1 MGNVNKLYNNIIKDF
16 SEKEIGNEK
25 QFETAMKSENNVK
38 KLYDALVKKGYKESQ
53 IGNYDTFSSLILPK
67 NPPITGEETKI
78 NQNPQD
84 TISVDQVSL
93 PEKNAQM
100 PRQQLIPQADLVQQA
115 KENIPTPTA
124 DNNYTIVGKPRQTEY
139 PKEQPSWWESF
150 YKGLGAG
157 IGRVGGALIDIANIA
172 SSNRIISPNTFIDP
186 YTGMQ
191 LGRTDVENTIV
202 TPSYE
207 EKLNDKIVITNP
219 DGTKKEVYRDPGM
232 RLAKE
237 VDEWANEMSM
247 EARPYYGEKDFL
259 DLLKSGEIGKA
270 LQLGLAVT
278 TESAIPMLVGSNP
291 IGRIFLGTTT
301 SADHY
306 AMLREE
312 MPDMPEWKRVSSSIG
327 AGVFEQFF
335 ESKGVNPVKWFGKKG
350 YKQGMDEA
358 EEWAARM
365 LMSRWKK
372 LGLFGKNFAKD
383 VATEG
388 LEEVATS
395 ASNDALN
402 SLLDL
407 IDRDSMGNG
416 IEQQYEDAKRA
427 NPNLTIEQFALEKAR
442 SYLNDFIGGSLA
454 GAYMGTTARGLGEGY
469 SRVAGRE
476 ERQANEYIKR
486 AVNEQAAATGTDAY
500 KIAEGVYLGTP
511 EAKAVID
518 RANEM
523 NIEDAV
529 NTEVDAISNNGNI
542 ISVTDGYG
550 NEGVV
555 VKGNIEFV
563 EGMEGQIDR
572 NKSDEM
578 IYIRNQNGKTIP
590 VPAKDLIV
598 LDIYDAEAYKQYH
611 IAREKARYYSQ
622 ETFKVGDNVYLT
634 ANGEIIR
641 DEAGNPLTSQVT
653 SVGEDGSVNVE
664 VEDVQGNVQEMTMQ
678 PEEALESLSP
688 VAYSDGDNIY
698 TQQENKIINNGTGEV
713 VQEFAT
719 KEEADAFIQG
729 KTDVGEWNAFDIM
742 SENKAENEGASADG
756 QNTLQEN
763 QTETQQNVNQA
774 EQQTPSYPLTEDGEP
789 DFSQMTAEQSIQ
801 VLDELGDQET
811 IDAFIANNL
820 SKAKKSYT
828 KAEKMKPKSTSF
840 QAIKAEQQQIM
851 ADREA
856 AKAKLDLWSSI
867 KSAND
872 LRKLQRTSE
881 TLSDAR
887 LAEQRQARIEQ
898 EKAEKTAEFTG
909 KTTFKES
916 PKIEGNSYTRTLPD
930 GTKIRGKYTIV
941 PAESLIPS
949 HDPNNNWE
957 TTEGFPTVD
966 GVNVNDRDYKN
977 DAQARQ
983 VTEQMAANY
992 GGQAIENVPVVS
1004 SDGVVYDGN
1013 GRTIAGQIAAQNGT
1027 DAEYIQQ
1034 LTDNAANY
1042 GFTPEQIAS
1051 VNNPRLVLV
1060 LDEDLPYNTE
1070 TFAKFNAQE
1079 KKTQSTTEKSV
1090 AAGKRMTESVVNLI
1104 SDVLDSYSSIESLFG
1119 SEKATADLLKVLQD
1133 NGIIQPTEIAGLTE
1147 NGLFSAAGREYITSL
1162 VLGSIFSEDAV
1173 RRMGNNLS
1181 LKNGILRAVPA
1192 ILENRKL
1199 GEYSLIDEINEA
1211 ITLLYEA
1218 RANNMALPLYL
1229 RQTNAFEETPKDKF
1243 SEFSQLLASQLDA
1256 GVAKFRELLDLYNNA
1271 AKDNVGGQQAIFG
1284 EATKEDIKQ
1293 SIIELYGKRRQ
1304 NQETGS
1310 SETETVNPLPS
1321 VQGSERTPG
1330 QQSEAGEIRQPATGE
1345 IREIREDRAQEKKE
1359 SAKSATLLDVVRT
1372 LYTKGKEAAS
1382 KLFQRSFFDVAQ
1394 TPKFMKDLGLRGDKF
1409 TIKYGVIARHL
1420 DKDGSHALTEK
1431 DWSQLPNAL
1440 QNPFAISKLDSKED
1454 SYRIYTTVQTDS
1466 GEFVVVGADVKNAG
1480 RDIEVNAISTVFGR
1494 RNNANLPQN
1503 EEVIYRS
1510 DEITPEQSSLL
1521 ERPNFAQYP
1530 TEQELSIGKDSETT
1544 PNLQADNISQAES
1557 EVNANPTEAQKEEGQ
1572 SEVSA
1577 EQLPTQQV
1585 TTSKEKIEDVGEKIG
1600 GAKKDKIKEYADK
1613 IKEIEKDSSDI
1624 LSDIAKLPLS
1634 KIYNFDYDALR
1645 KEGVSNEIITLLET
1659 MKKFIP
1665 SKPRTEYKL
1674 RRWANNVFSL
1684 YSMALRIVSMDGAT
1698 QQEWVN
1704 RILSISDLKRRYDA
1718 YMSVGGFDSGI
1729 NTGGAGLLQLGK
1741 ESGHY
1746 DSDGKWKS
1754 SEGKWYVNNAGK
1766 YSGIYDTKEDAVQA
1780 LKNFSSSESTK
1791 GEKKIEFSV
1800 YTSRKD
1806 GKSFITIKGKP
1817 SIVIQNGFDTARQA
1831 IDYVQNNYNDLVSKY
1846 SKMKEKTEVSF
1857 NSNRERQG
1865 KDWRSG
1871 KDVTAEEFRSTFG
1884 FRGVEFG
1891 NWANQRERQD
1901 ALNRAFDALMDLSEA
1916 IGKSPRSLS
1925 LNGEL
1930 AIAFGARGSGRAAA
1944 HYEPSKTVINL
1955 TKTQG
1960 AGSLAHEWW
1969 HAVDNYF
1976 AKRRGEKHGFNT
1988 EREGYKYDRER
1999 KEFSS
2004 DKERK
2009 EVTDA
2014 FKKLV
2019 SDINAS
2025 DYGKRSSMYAEL
2037 KSNYWKSP
2045 TELGAR
2051 AFASWVERKLSELGI
2066 VNDYLSNNPIPKGF
2080 EEYVDSFYPYP
2091 LESDFD
2097 ILDNSFDNL
2106 FNTIQEKIDEE
2117 TGKVI
2122 LFNIAPVSE
2131 SIMTESQKLAFDAVS
2146 EMLGNAGIPV
2156 EVMSDE
2162 QMQQLAGDGEAVLQA
2177 SMGALDRTARTIRN
2191 WVKRGV
2197 RGKSLTIDLPVSVK
2211 TKIRNVM
2218 GRDFDSHNITSNSLV
2233 HILNNH
2239 GEGGKKLSDG
2249 SIPLREE
2256 DLELIPYIMV
2266 APDRVEKSSTD
2277 MSGRESVRFY
2287 KDLSNGYVV
2296 VVEKEYKNSP
2306 NDMETITMW
2315 AEKSSAATNAQSKT
2329 APDTLV
2335 RNAIRST
2342 DVAKI
2347 RKDAETAMA
2356 DDIKSR
2362 LMTVYHG
2369 SGAKFDSFDHNFM
2382 GTGEGA
2388 QAYGWGSYVTEVK
2401 EIGKTYAESTSG
2413 NIFRSGFG
2421 DFYLREIRNGLA
2433 EGKQFDEVKEKLLAH
2448 HAGMYEKAGGNTD
2461 MYGDFISDYET
2472 LQQLKESDLPKRNLY
2487 TVEIPDNDGKN
2498 YLDWEKEVD
2507 RDMSKRLSEQLFND
2521 ILINDKKGSYQDD
2534 VEKEMLQRDIED
2546 SFESVRTGKDLYKA
2560 ISLYI
2565 GEEAASKFLSRAGF
2579 VGISYPAQYTTGG
2592 RSDNARN
2599 YVIFNEED
2607 LQIKDRISFMKGK
2620 KKASET
2626 VLPEDESSFKGTV
2639 VSDADGTK
2647 VLNNLDNV
2655 AKEYDKFSK
2664 NRPWTFLGDVAK
2676 ALSARQHGSKS
2687 QYATFETVNGQVVT
2701 IRLSDH
2707 NASTR
2712 NFDNAGRENGISI
2725 VISRKPNQ
2733 GITNDGNARLVEFF
2747 YPDKALQKAEGKPL
2761 AEIVRSIKQAL
2772 YSGEYTD
2779 TTGLAEIQEVNADQQ
2794 EVRGGVVYGATVGG
2808 KIYMNGSALNP
2819 ETPIHEYTHIWDNAC
2834 RKNNPELWNRGVEL
2848 MKQTPVWEE
2857 VKNDPNYSDLNTDDE
2872 IASEV
2877 HSRLTGRD
2885 GSRILEDMA
2894 EQVKREG
2901 TTSEISKTNALISKL
2916 KKWLSD
2922 FWYWVKDTMTP
2933 WTKEEASRVSLEDF
2947 INMPLKDLAQG
2958 RRLDETRFR
2967 LPDNFGETATVP
2979 INYEYGEGYYADG
2992 VSGYFVSEEA
3002 LLDAF
3007 RNKYPAYVITMSE
3020 DGESLEFERF
3030 NPTNKTR
3037 GFRRYANVEYN
3048 RMRRTAENLAQ
3059 ELGLDVE
3066 IIEDVESLEG
3076 KKRYAKGWYDVKTK
3090 KIYIVFPNATGSRD
3104 VARTIL
3110 HEGVAHYNLR
3120 EMLGENFDLFLDNIY
3135 SAANKTIKSRI
3146 DGIAEKQG
3154 ISRRIATEEYLA
3166 MVAEDVTPNDYNA
3179 GWFSKV
3185 KASFLK
3191 LLEKLGI
3198 NLQGYLTDNDFK
3210 YIVWRS
3216 YDNLKNKAQ
3225 MTTSEIAKNKQTE
3238 QRLLKQTSTEQFA
3251 AEHSSEY
3258 NNSEESRIIEES
3270 KANGTYMK
3278 APNGRP
3284 TNLTERQWAQV
3295 RTKAFKDWFG
3305 DWENDPENAS
3315 KVVDENGEPRVI
3327 DGLYLNI
3334 RERNPIKRLDSS
3346 INKANNYVNKISEIE
3361 NETGMKWD
3369 DISIFYQEE
3378 KAYNLLESI
3387 VSQKDYIEILINAI
3401 RKGISP
3407 SIVVAYRYGEINERE
3422 RSYNYRDEIFEQGI
3436 SVVGRAE
3443 ELNTNTNKYYELFFG
3458 EQPYNIVVGVYAGNR
3473 GADGE
3478 ILLTPA
3484 TKLGLVEN
3492 IGNIIKS
3499 ATDNTGEFDP
3509 NNPDIRFRMADEAPK
3524 TKMDIAT
3531 ESLLKAGARKEA
3543 ATNVRLHAMKAIGKS
3558 LRDINKAIREQ
3569 AKYSDENVSTLR
3581 EIVDDLMRIGELSSL
3596 DSQDIRYIFS
3606 KANQAVTKSDL
3617 TEIANGIVDRLMDA
3631 TNSRIV
3637 SIMNKKLAEAKTKK
3651 NEKVAKA
3658 SKMSGYQQIT
3668 LSMLRELLKD
3678 LPTNAKDKY
3687 NKIVERYETDE
3698 TLRMELDAELEAYEM
3713 YFSYLETISPIMDN
3727 IKSLNEERDELLQ
3740 AKKGKRGNEA
3750 KSYRETINEIDK
3762 AIVEN
3767 KADLADALTT
3777 FVNEIDRIGKEGR
3790 ENKNDF
3796 SKKKKARKELIRKLA
3811 NFDLSDIPAYTQE
3824 QVNSELK
3831 KMRYWQNS
3839 GFANFLF
3846 SPLNSLNMYLKLFGR
3861 KHAGGKGYLFNYFEP
3876 RQRQAMTNK
3885 YVGMKQATEELNKA
3899 SIQFTGMDF
3908 NKLSEELHKKSDIL
3922 ITYMDGGKNI
3932 ERYLTHGQALYLY
3945 MINKMSD
3952 GAMKLR
3958 KMGISEEDIENIA
3971 SNMDSNVLDFADWI
3985 QNDFLPKKR
3994 AKYNKVHMDMFGVPM
4009 ARIENYF
4016 PIRIA
4021 KGSVDSEK
4029 DINKDTD
4036 TDMSSTITGA
4046 IIKRTANTNP
4056 IDLTTDAL
4064 SALYQNIDEM
4074 EDWAAYAQIRE
4085 DFNTLI
4091 NYRTFRN
4098 RLKNMKSVHGSGDVL
4113 YRNFV
4118 NAVRTAVNKDTSVNS
4133 KTDRFWKNI
4142 SRGTTVASLNFNLN
4156 PAIKQIL
4163 GYPAIFGEADLID
4176 IIKNTIHPY
4185 KSFKWAME
4193 NLPLFEERVSG
4204 GNAGWVQLE
4213 LDKESSWEVWN
4224 KKYVEWATKIGMA
4237 PNRFMDAIVCAA
4249 TAKAAYD
4256 TSLRRYKK
4264 WGFKNPEEK
4273 ALADAE
4279 RAYNETQPS
4288 SQGLYISPMQ
4298 RSNELANIIYSLFRN
4313 ANFAFYRRLVEA
4325 VRNLSRI
4332 SSTNRYNK
4340 ILSST
4345 AHRLV
4350 LEEGFTEE
4358 HAEKVAREMTN
4369 RQIAKDSISL
4379 VIFGYVLNTL
4389 WSLGSNWA
4397 YLLAGDDDDEKK
4409 KMIKDALIVGL
4420 LSPITGIPLFGSFAE
4435 DWMWSI
4441 LRGSYYDS
4449 TLLSTPLTDEIERTV
4464 SNSYKLA
4471 KSISKDDDRR
4481 TLFIAAEFAKSLVNL
4496 CVKTGIGINPD
4507 LLTNMVYGVINAAN
4521 SDFDSV
4527 SDFRDLLFTIINA
4540 PAESREKLI
4549 IDELG
4554 ITEEGLNERLS
4565 QGEIEEIFNKFVD
4578 RRIERQK
4585 GIIAPFAKEDYQTRK
4600 TAGKEFKKQV
4610 RERVELKQEDN
4621 GKD

>member
-1 MGNVNKLYNNIIKDF
+1 MDNKNLQKVYE
-16 SEKEIGNEK
+16 S
-25 QFETAMKSENNVK
+25 AK
-38 KLYDALVKKGYKESQ
+38 KHYSMPD
-53 IGNYDTFSSLILPK
+53 YDTFTKDMQDDGKRRSFYSSMQKEYSMPDYDTFVK
-67 NPPITGEETKI
+67 DMGFSVNPPITGEETKI

-1746 DSDGKWKS
+1746 NSDGKWKS

-2565 GEEAASKFLSRAGF
+2565 GEEAASEFLSRAGF

-2607 LQIKDRISFMKGK
+2607 LQIKDKISFMKGK

-3315 KVVDENGEPRVI
+3315 KVVDENGEPRVMYHGTREQFNVF
-3327 DGLYLNI
+3327 DKNLYGRNYGGWSAINKGIHLTSKENSALLWAIKSTANGEISIMPLFVNI
-3334 RERNPIKRLDSS
+3334 RNPLSETIANGYENGTLEQLGYDGYFSS
-3346 INKANNYVNKISEIE
+3346 EFNYPNFDAIAIE
-3361 NETGMKWD
+3361 P
-3369 DISIFYQEE
+3369 
-3378 KAYNLLESI
+3378 
-3387 VSQKDYIEILINAI
+3387 SQ
-3401 RKGISP
+3401 
-3407 SIVVAYRYGEINERE
+3407 V
-3422 RSYNYRDEIFEQGI
+3422 
-3436 SVVGRAE
+3436 
-3443 ELNTNTNKYYELFFG
+3443 
-3458 EQPYNIVVGVYAGNR
+3458 
-3473 GADGE
+3473 
-3478 ILLTPA
+3478 
-3484 TKLGLVEN
+3484 
-3492 IGNIIKS
+3492 KS
-3499 ATDNTGEFDP
+3499 ATDNKGDFDQ
-3509 NNPDIRFRMADEAPK
+3509 NNPDIRFRIGEEAPK
-3524 TKMDIAT
+3524 TRADIVT
-3531 ESLLKAGARKEA
+3531 ESLIKAGARKDA
-3543 ATNVRLHAMKAIGKS
+3543 ATSVRLHAMKAIGKS

-3596 DSQDIRYIFS
+3596 DSQDIIYIFS
-3606 KANQAVTKSDL
+3606 KANQSVTKSDL

-3631 TNSRIV
+3631 TNRRIV
-3637 SIMNKKLAEAKTKK
+3637 SIMNNKLAEAKIKK
-3651 NEKVAKA
+3651 NYKIAKA
-3658 SKMSGYQQIT
+3658 YKMSGYQQIT
-3668 LSMLRELLKD
+3668 LSKLDELMNG
-3678 LPTNAKDKY
+3678 LPTKDDAKKQY
-3687 NKIVERYETDE
+3687 GKVQERYEDSIDE
-3698 TLRMELDAELEAYEM
+3698 DYRMELDAELEAYEM

-3796 SKKKKARKELIRKLA
+3796 SKKKKARKKLIRKLA

-3885 YVGMKQATEELNKA
+3885 YVGMKQATEELDKA
-3899 SIQFTGMDF
+3899 SIQFTGIDF
-3908 NKLSEELHKKSDIL
+3908 NKLSERLHKKSDIL

-3971 SNMDSNVLDFADWI
+3971 SNMDSNLLDFADWI

-4021 KGSVDSEK
+4021 KGEVEK
-4029 DINKDTD
+4029 KQDKDKKKED
-4036 TDMSSTITGA
+4036 LSSTITGS
-4046 IIKRTANTNP
+4046 IIKRTPNTKQ
-4056 IDLTTDAL
+4056 IDLTSDAL
-4064 SALYQNIDEM
+4064 SVLYQNIDEM
-4074 EDWAAYAQIRE
+4074 EDWAAYAQLRE

-4091 NYRTFRN
+4091 EYNTFKK
-4098 RLKNMKSVHGSGDVL
+4098 RLNNMKSVHGAGDKL
-4113 YRNFV
+4113 YDNFV
-4118 NAVRTAVNKDTSVNS
+4118 SAIKTAVNKDTSVNAREN
-4133 KTDRFWKNI
+4133 KFFKNV

-4156 PAIKQIL
+4156 PAIKQLL
-4163 GYPAIFGEADLID
+4163 GYPAIFGEADLKD

-4185 KSFKWAME
+4185 RAFKWAME

-4204 GNAGWVQLE
+4204 GNAGWTQLE

-4298 RSNELANIIYSLFRN
+4298 RSNNVADIIFSLFRN

-4325 VRNLSRI
+4325 VRNLSRV
-4332 SSTNRYNK
+4332 SSKDRYNK

-4345 AHRLV
+4345 AHRLE
-4350 LEEGFTEE
+4350 LEEEMTKEQS
-4358 HAEKVAREMTN
+4358 EKVAREMTN
-4369 RQIAKDSISL
+4369 KQIAKDSISL
-4379 VIFGYVLNTL
+4379 VLFGYVMNTL

-4481 TLFIAAEFAKSLVNL
+4481 TLFIAVEFAKSLVNL

-4507 LLTNMVYGVINAAN
+4507 LLTNMVYGVINAAQ

-4527 SDFRDLLFTIINA
+4527 SDFRDLILTIINA

-4554 ITEEGLNERLS
+4554 ITEEGLNESLS
-4565 QGEIEEIFNKFVD
+4565 QGEITEIYDKFVD

-4585 GIIAPFAKEDYQTRK
+4585 GILAPFAKEDYQTIK
-4600 TAGKEFKKQV
+4600 TAGKQFKKQV

>member
-402 SLLDL
+402 SVLDL

-469 SRVAGRE
+469 SRIAGQE
-476 ERQANEYIKR
+476 QRQQNEYVKR
-486 AVNEQAAATGTDAY
+486 AINEQAQSTGQDAY
-500 KIAEGVYLGTP
+500 EIAKGVYFGTP
-511 EAKAVID
+511 ESKAVID

-523 NIEDAV
+523 NIEDAI
-529 NTEVDAISNNGNI
+529 TAEVDAISNNGNI
-542 ISVTDGYG
+542 ISVSDGYG

-555 VKGNIEFV
+555 VKGNV
-563 EGMEGQIDR
+563 ALTYTDYGKALIDR
-572 NKSDEM
+572 DNSDEQV
-578 IYIRNQNGKTIP
+578 YIRNNEGKIIP
-590 VPAKDLIV
+590 MAIKDAILQSQ
-598 LDIYDAEAYKQYH
+598 YDAEEYKQFQ

-622 ETFKVGDNVYLT
+622 ETFNVGDNVYLT
-634 ANGEIIR
+634 SNGEIIR

-688 VAYSDGDNIY
+688 AAYSDGENIY
-698 TQQENKIINNGTGEV
+698 IPKGNRIINNETGEI
-713 VQEFAT
+713 VQEFET

-742 SENKAENEGASADG
+742 SENQSENDGAPASE
-756 QNTLQEN
+756 QNVLQEN
-763 QTETQQNVNQA
+763 QTEEQQNVIQA
-774 EQQTPSYPLTEDGEP
+774 EQQIPSYPLTEDGEP
-789 DFSQMTAEQSIQ
+789 DFSQMTSEQSIQ

-820 SKAKKSYT
+820 SDAQKSYT

-1090 AAGKRMTESVVNLI
+1090 AAGKRMTESVVNQI

-1256 GVAKFRELLDLYNNA
+1256 GVAKFRELLDIYNNS
-1271 AKDNVGGQQAIFG
+1271 AKDHIGGQQAIFG
-1284 EATKEDIKQ
+1284 EITKEDVKQ
-1293 SIIELYGKRRQ
+1293 SIIELYGKRGQ

-1310 SETETVNPLPS
+1310 SETETVNPLQI
-1321 VQGSERTPG
+1321 VQGSEQTE
-1330 QQSEAGEIRQPATGE
+1330 QQSEAAEI
-1345 IREIREDRAQEKKE
+1345 
-1359 SAKSATLLDVVRT
+1359 
-1372 LYTKGKEAAS
+1372 
-1382 KLFQRSFFDVAQ
+1382 
-1394 TPKFMKDLGLRGDKF
+1394 
-1409 TIKYGVIARHL
+1409 
-1420 DKDGSHALTEK
+1420 
-1431 DWSQLPNAL
+1431 
-1440 QNPFAISKLDSKED
+1440 KED
-1454 SYRIYTTVQTDS
+1454 VSVDIPIVQY
-1466 GEFVVVGADVKNAG
+1466 VMQQ
-1480 RDIEVNAISTVFGR
+1480 
-1494 RNNANLPQN
+1494 QN
-1503 EEVIYRS
+1503 KLS
-1510 DEITPEQSSLL
+1510 EQVA
-1521 ERPNFAQYP
+1521 E
-1530 TEQELSIGKDSETT
+1530 
-1544 PNLQADNISQAES
+1544 NISQAES
-1557 EVNANPTEAQKEEGQ
+1557 EVNTNPTEAQKKAGNYKKGHVKIDGYDITIEQPKGSTRSGVDENGNKWETKMNNTYGYIRGTQ
-1572 SEVSA
+1572 SVDGDH
-1577 EQLPTQQV
+1577 
-1585 TTSKEKIEDVGEKIG
+1585 IDVF
-1600 GAKKDKIKEYADK
+1600 
-1613 IKEIEKDSSDI
+1613 
-1624 LSDIAKLPLS
+1624 LSDNPTEGNVYVVDQI
-1634 KIYNFDYDALR
+1634 NQETGEFDEHKVMY
-1645 KEGVSNEIITLLET
+1645 G
-1659 MKKFIP
+1659 
-1665 SKPRTEYKL
+1665 
-1674 RRWANNVFSL
+1674 
-1684 YSMALRIVSMDGAT
+1684 
-1698 QQEWVN
+1698 
-1704 RILSISDLKRRYDA
+1704 
-1718 YMSVGGFDSGI
+1718 
-1729 NTGGAGLLQLGK
+1729 
-1741 ESGHY
+1741 
-1746 DSDGKWKS
+1746 
-1754 SEGKWYVNNAGK
+1754 
-1766 YSGIYDTKEDAVQA
+1766 
-1780 LKNFSSSESTK
+1780 
-1791 GEKKIEFSV
+1791 
-1800 YTSRKD
+1800 
-1806 GKSFITIKGKP
+1806 
-1817 SIVIQNGFDTARQA
+1817 
-1831 IDYVQNNYNDLVSKY
+1831 
-1846 SKMKEKTEVSF
+1846 F
-1857 NSNRERQG
+1857 NSMEEARE
-1865 KDWRSG
+1865 
-1871 KDVTAEEFRSTFG
+1871 A
-1884 FRGVEFG
+1884 
-1891 NWANQRERQD
+1891 
-1901 ALNRAFDALMDLSEA
+1901 
-1916 IGKSPRSLS
+1916 
-1925 LNGEL
+1925 
-1930 AIAFGARGSGRAAA
+1930 
-1944 HYEPSKTVINL
+1944 
-1955 TKTQG
+1955 
-1960 AGSLAHEWW
+1960 
-1969 HAVDNYF
+1969 
-1976 AKRRGEKHGFNT
+1976 
-1988 EREGYKYDRER
+1988 
-1999 KEFSS
+1999 
-2004 DKERK
+2004 
-2009 EVTDA
+2009 
-2014 FKKLV
+2014 
-2019 SDINAS
+2019 
-2025 DYGKRSSMYAEL
+2025 
-2037 KSNYWKSP
+2037 
-2045 TELGAR
+2045 
-2051 AFASWVERKLSELGI
+2051 
-2066 VNDYLSNNPIPKGF
+2066 YLSNYSEGWKIGTITEVRKDEFKKWIDSSKRKTKPF
-2080 EEYVDSFYPYP
+2080 SEYSSVNKTAGQNEADVQKSISTSI
-2091 LESDFD
+2091 ES
-2097 ILDNSFDNL
+2097 
-2106 FNTIQEKIDEE
+2106 T
-2117 TGKVI
+2117 
-2122 LFNIAPVSE
+2122 
-2131 SIMTESQKLAFDAVS
+2131 MTDSQKLAFDAIS
-2146 EMLGNAGIPV
+2146 EMLDKAGIPV
-2156 EVMSDE
+2156 ETLTDE
-2162 QMQQLAGDGEAVLQA
+2162 QMNQLANEA
-2177 SMGALDRTARTIRN
+2177 S
-2191 WVKRGV
+2191 
-2197 RGKSLTIDLPVSVK
+2197 
-2211 TKIRNVM
+2211 
-2218 GRDFDSHNITSNSLV
+2218 
-2233 HILNNH
+2233 
-2239 GEGGKKLSDG
+2239 
-2249 SIPLREE
+2249 
-2256 DLELIPYIMV
+2256 
-2266 APDRVEKSSTD
+2266 
-2277 MSGRESVRFY
+2277 
-2287 KDLSNGYVV
+2287 
-2296 VVEKEYKNSP
+2296 
-2306 NDMETITMW
+2306 
-2315 AEKSSAATNAQSKT
+2315 
-2329 APDTLV
+2329 
-2335 RNAIRST
+2335 
-2342 DVAKI
+2342 
-2347 RKDAETAMA
+2347 
-2356 DDIKSR
+2356 

-2369 SGAKFDSFDHNFM
+2369 SGAEFDAFDHSHM
-2382 GTGEGA
+2382 GEGEGA
-2388 QAYGWGSYVTEVK
+2388 QAYGWGSYVTEVE
-2401 EIGKTYAESTSG
+2401 EIGRTYAESTSG

-2565 GEEAASKFLSRAGF
+2565 GEEAASEFLSRAGF

-2607 LQIKDRISFMKGK
+2607 LQIKDKISFMKGK

-3315 KVVDENGEPRVI
+3315 KVVDENGEPRVMYHGTREQFNVF
-3327 DGLYLNI
+3327 DKNLYGRNYGGWSAINKGIHLTSKENSALLWAIKSTANGEISIMPLFVNI
-3334 RERNPIKRLDSS
+3334 RNPLSETIANGYENGTLEQLGYDGYFSS
-3346 INKANNYVNKISEIE
+3346 EFNYPNFDAIAIE
-3361 NETGMKWD
+3361 P
-3369 DISIFYQEE
+3369 
-3378 KAYNLLESI
+3378 
-3387 VSQKDYIEILINAI
+3387 SQ
-3401 RKGISP
+3401 
-3407 SIVVAYRYGEINERE
+3407 V
-3422 RSYNYRDEIFEQGI
+3422 
-3436 SVVGRAE
+3436 
-3443 ELNTNTNKYYELFFG
+3443 
-3458 EQPYNIVVGVYAGNR
+3458 
-3473 GADGE
+3473 
-3478 ILLTPA
+3478 
-3484 TKLGLVEN
+3484 
-3492 IGNIIKS
+3492 KS
-3499 ATDNTGEFDP
+3499 ATDNKGDFDQ
-3509 NNPDIRFRMADEAPK
+3509 NNPDIRFRIGEEAPK
-3524 TKMDIAT
+3524 TRADIVT
-3531 ESLLKAGARKEA
+3531 ESLIKAGARKDA
-3543 ATNVRLHAMKAIGKS
+3543 ATSVRLHAMKAIGKS

-3569 AKYSDENVSTLR
+3569 AKYSDENVGTLR
-3581 EIVDDLMRIGELSSL
+3581 GIVNDLMRIGELSSL

-3631 TNSRIV
+3631 TNSRIL

-3668 LSMLRELLKD
+3668 LSKLDELMKG
-3678 LPTNAKDKY
+3678 LPTMDDAKKQY
-3687 NKIVERYETDE
+3687 GKVKERYEDSIDE
-3698 TLRMELDAELEAYEM
+3698 NLRMELDAELEAYEM

-3885 YVGMKQATEELNKA
+3885 YVGMKQATEELDKA

-3908 NKLSEELHKKSDIL
+3908 NKLSERLHKKSDIL

-3958 KMGISEEDIENIA
+3958 KTGISEEDIENIA

-4021 KGSVDSEK
+4021 KGSVYSK
-4029 DINKDTD
+4029 KNINKDTD
-4036 TDMSSTITGA
+4036 TDMPSTITGA

-4074 EDWAAYAQIRE
+4074 EDWAAYAQLRE

-4091 NYRTFRN
+4091 EYNTFKK
-4098 RLKNMKSVHGSGDVL
+4098 RLNNMKSVHGSGDVL

-4256 TSLRRYKK
+4256 TSLRRHKK

-4325 VRNLSRI
+4325 VRNLSRV
-4332 SSTNRYNK
+4332 SSKDRYNK

-4345 AHRLV
+4345 AHRLMQ
-4350 LEEGFTEE
+4350 EEGFTEE
-4358 HAEKVAREMTN
+4358 HAKKVAREMTN

-4481 TLFIAAEFAKSLVNL
+4481 TLFIAVEFAKSLVNL

-4527 SDFRDLLFTIINA
+4527 SDFRDLLFTIINV

>member
-1 MGNVNKLYNNIIKDF
+1 MGNVNKLYKNIIKDF

-25 QFETAMKSENNVK
+25 QFETAMKSEKNVR
-38 KLYDALVKKGYKESQ
+38 KLYDALVSKGYNESQ

-93 PEKNAQM
+93 PEKNTQM
-100 PRQQLIPQADLVQQA
+100 QPLIPQADLVQQA

-124 DNNYTIVGKPRQTEY
+124 DNNYMIVGKPRQTEY
-139 PKEQPSWWESF
+139 PKEQPSWWETT

-157 IGRVGGALIDIANIA
+157 IGRLGNSFLDAINLL
-172 SSNRIISPNTFIDP
+172 SSGYAYNTP
-186 YTGMQ
+186 EG
-191 LGRTDVENTIV
+191 NAAV
-202 TPSYE
+202 TPE
-207 EKLNDKIVITNP
+207 FRERLNDKVIVTDEKGN
-219 DGTKKEVYRDPGM
+219 KKEVYRDPM
-232 RLAKE
+232 IQLAKSTE
-237 VDEWANEMSM
+237 AWANKMSS
-247 EARPYYGEKDFL
+247 ESKPYLGEKDFI

-270 LQLGLAVT
+270 MQLGYGVAL
-278 TESAIPMLVGSNP
+278 ESAPQMLLGSNP
-291 IGRIFLGTTT
+291 FGRIFLGTTT
-301 SADHY
+301 AADQY
-306 AMLREE
+306 EMLTEE
-312 MPDMPEWKRVSSSIG
+312 MPDIPEWKKVSSSIG
-327 AGVFEQFF
+327 AGLFEQFF
-335 ESKGVNPVKWFGKKG
+335 ESKGVNPVKWFKTKG
-350 YKQGMDEA
+350 YRQGMDEIQK
-358 EEWAARM
+358 WATDLLAGRM
-365 LMSRWKK
+365 KRIGMAA
-372 LGLFGKNFAKD
+372 KNFGKD

-395 ASNDALN
+395 LSNDALN

-407 IDRDSMGNG
+407 DGTQGQGWQSQFN
-416 IEQQYEDAKRA
+416 DAKIY
-427 NPNLTIEQFALEKAR
+427 NPNYTLSEFAADKAK
-442 SYLNDFIGGSLA
+442 SYLNDFIGGAMA
-454 GAYMGTTARGLGEGY
+454 GAYMGATARGLGEGY
-469 SRVAGRE
+469 SRIAGQE
-476 ERQANEYIKR
+476 QRQQNEYVKR
-486 AVNEQAAATGTDAY
+486 AINEQAQSTGQDAY
-500 KIAEGVYLGTP
+500 EIAKGVYFGTP
-511 EAKAVID
+511 ESKAVID

-523 NIEDAV
+523 NIEDAI
-529 NTEVDAISNNGNI
+529 TAEVDAISNNGNI
-542 ISVTDGYG
+542 ISVSDGYG

-555 VKGNIEFV
+555 VKGNV
-563 EGMEGQIDR
+563 ALTYTDYGKALIDR
-572 NKSDEM
+572 DNSDEQV
-578 IYIRNQNGKTIP
+578 YIRNNEGKIIP
-590 VPAKDLIV
+590 MAIKDAILQSQ
-598 LDIYDAEAYKQYH
+598 YDAEEYKQFQ

-622 ETFKVGDNVYLT
+622 ETFNVGDNVYLT
-634 ANGEIIR
+634 SNGEIIR

-688 VAYSDGDNIY
+688 VAYSDGENIY
-698 TQQENKIINNGTGEV
+698 VPKGNRIINNETGEI
-713 VQEFAT
+713 VQEFET

-742 SENKAENEGASADG
+742 SENKAENEGAPASE
-756 QNTLQEN
+756 QNVLQEN
-763 QTETQQNVNQA
+763 QTEEQQNVIQE
-774 EQQTPSYPLTEDGEP
+774 EQPAPSYPLTEEGEP
-789 DFSQMTAEQSIQ
+789 DFSQMTADQSIQ

-811 IDAFIANNL
+811 IDSFIANNL
-820 SKAKKSYT
+820 SDAQKSYT

-840 QAIKAEQQQIM
+840 QAIKEEQQKII

-881 TLSDAR
+881 TLSDAN
-887 LAEQRQARIEQ
+887 LAEQRQAKLEKEQ
-898 EKAEKTAEFTG
+898 AEKTAEFTG
-909 KTTFKES
+909 KPTFKES
-916 PKIEGNSYTRTLPD
+916 TKIEGNAYTRTLPD
-930 GTKIRGKYTIV
+930 GTKVKGKYYIV

-957 TTEGFPTVD
+957 TTEGFPTVE

-1034 LTDNAANY
+1034 LNENAANY
-1042 GFTPEQIAS
+1042 GFTPEQIES
-1051 VNNPRLVLV
+1051 VNNPRIVLV
-1060 LDEDLPYNTE
+1060 LDEDLPYNTD

-1079 KKTQSTTEKSV
+1079 KKTQSSTEKSV
-1090 AAGKRMTESVVNLI
+1090 AAGKRMTESVVNQI

-1199 GEYSLIDEINEA
+1199 GEYSLIDGINEA

-1229 RQTNAFEETPKDKF
+1229 RQTNAFDETPMDKF

-1256 GVAKFRELLDLYNNA
+1256 GVAKFRELLDLYNNS
-1271 AKDNVGGQQAIFG
+1271 AKDHIGGQQAIFG
-1284 EATKEDIKQ
+1284 EITKEDVKQ
-1293 SIIELYGKRRQ
+1293 SIIELYGKRGQ

-1310 SETETVNPLPS
+1310 SETETVNPLQI
-1321 VQGSERTPG
+1321 VQGSEQTE
-1330 QQSEAGEIRQPATGE
+1330 QQSEAAEI
-1345 IREIREDRAQEKKE
+1345 
-1359 SAKSATLLDVVRT
+1359 
-1372 LYTKGKEAAS
+1372 
-1382 KLFQRSFFDVAQ
+1382 
-1394 TPKFMKDLGLRGDKF
+1394 
-1409 TIKYGVIARHL
+1409 
-1420 DKDGSHALTEK
+1420 
-1431 DWSQLPNAL
+1431 
-1440 QNPFAISKLDSKED
+1440 KED
-1454 SYRIYTTVQTDS
+1454 VSVDIPIVQY
-1466 GEFVVVGADVKNAG
+1466 VMQQ
-1480 RDIEVNAISTVFGR
+1480 
-1494 RNNANLPQN
+1494 QN
-1503 EEVIYRS
+1503 KLS
-1510 DEITPEQSSLL
+1510 EQVA
-1521 ERPNFAQYP
+1521 E
-1530 TEQELSIGKDSETT
+1530 
-1544 PNLQADNISQAES
+1544 NISQAES
-1557 EVNANPTEAQKEEGQ
+1557 EVNTNPTEAQKEAGNYKKGHVKIDGYDITIEQPKGSTRSGVDENGNKWETKMNNTYGYIRGTQSVDSDHIDVFLSDNPTEGNVYVVDQ
-1572 SEVSA
+1572 INQETGEFDEHKVMYGFNSMEEAREAYLSNYSEGWKIGTITEVRKDEFKKWIDSSKRKTKPFSEYSSVNKTAGQNEVSVKPRKKLDLYKFVLKGDETRPVLSGVHYKDGMA
-1577 EQLPTQQV
+1577 NATDGHILVRVKTEYPKEMEGKTIKKNGEEVLDKYPNVESVLPKEMGNTFPVNIDELKEQINKILDTIK
-1585 TTSKEKIEDVGEKIG
+1585 KEWNDNGKKIPLYKYLDLSHVNVNIG
-1600 GAKKDKIKEYADK
+1600 GLKIDMK
-1613 IKEIEKDSSDI
+1613 
-1624 LSDIAKLPLS
+1624 
-1634 KIYNFDYDALR
+1634 YNDFDRMVEAL
-1645 KEGVSNEIITLLET
+1645 EMT
-1659 MKKFIP
+1659 
-1665 SKPRTEYKL
+1665 
-1674 RRWANNVFSL
+1674 
-1684 YSMALRIVSMDGAT
+1684 
-1698 QQEWVN
+1698 
-1704 RILSISDLKRRYDA
+1704 
-1718 YMSVGGFDSGI
+1718 GI
-1729 NTGGAGLLQLGK
+1729 N
-1741 ESGHY
+1741 
-1746 DSDGKWKS
+1746 
-1754 SEGKWYVNNAGK
+1754 
-1766 YSGIYDTKEDAVQA
+1766 
-1780 LKNFSSSESTK
+1780 
-1791 GEKKIEFSV
+1791 
-1800 YTSRKD
+1800 
-1806 GKSFITIKGKP
+1806 
-1817 SIVIQNGFDTARQA
+1817 
-1831 IDYVQNNYNDLVSKY
+1831 
-1846 SKMKEKTEVSF
+1846 
-1857 NSNRERQG
+1857 
-1865 KDWRSG
+1865 
-1871 KDVTAEEFRSTFG
+1871 
-1884 FRGVEFG
+1884 
-1891 NWANQRERQD
+1891 
-1901 ALNRAFDALMDLSEA
+1901 
-1916 IGKSPRSLS
+1916 SLS
-1925 LNGEL
+1925 LDWREYGSRLVGKSDDALILAVLQGEENEN
-1930 AIAFGARGSGRAAA
+1930 AYG
-1944 HYEPSKTVINL
+1944 EVKL
-1955 TKTQG
+1955 TD
-1960 AGSLAHEWW
+1960 E
-1969 HAVDNYF
+1969 AV
-1976 AKRRGEKHGFNT
+1976 
-1988 EREGYKYDRER
+1988 
-1999 KEFSS
+1999 
-2004 DKERK
+2004 
-2009 EVTDA
+2009 VQ
-2014 FKKLV
+2014 KKI
-2019 SDINAS
+2019 S
-2025 DYGKRSSMYAEL
+2025 
-2037 KSNYWKSP
+2037 
-2045 TELGAR
+2045 
-2051 AFASWVERKLSELGI
+2051 
-2066 VNDYLSNNPIPKGF
+2066 
-2080 EEYVDSFYPYP
+2080 
-2091 LESDFD
+2091 
-2097 ILDNSFDNL
+2097 
-2106 FNTIQEKIDEE
+2106 
-2117 TGKVI
+2117 
-2122 LFNIAPVSE
+2122 PVSE
-2131 SIMTESQKLAFDAVS
+2131 STMTDSQKLAFDAIS
-2146 EMLGNAGIPV
+2146 EMLDKAGIPV
-2156 EVMSDE
+2156 ETLTDE
-2162 QMQQLAGDGEAVLQA
+2162 QMNQLA
-2177 SMGALDRTARTIRN
+2177 N
-2191 WVKRGV
+2191 
-2197 RGKSLTIDLPVSVK
+2197 
-2211 TKIRNVM
+2211 
-2218 GRDFDSHNITSNSLV
+2218 
-2233 HILNNH
+2233 
-2239 GEGGKKLSDG
+2239 G
-2249 SIPLREE
+2249 S
-2256 DLELIPYIMV
+2256 
-2266 APDRVEKSSTD
+2266 T
-2277 MSGRESVRFY
+2277 
-2287 KDLSNGYVV
+2287 
-2296 VVEKEYKNSP
+2296 
-2306 NDMETITMW
+2306 
-2315 AEKSSAATNAQSKT
+2315 
-2329 APDTLV
+2329 
-2335 RNAIRST
+2335 
-2342 DVAKI
+2342 
-2347 RKDAETAMA
+2347 
-2356 DDIKSR
+2356 

-2369 SGAKFDSFDHNFM
+2369 SGAKFDSFDHSFM

-2388 QAYGWGSYVTEVK
+2388 QAYGWGSYVTEV
-2401 EIGKTYAESTSG
+2401 EGIGRTYAESTSG

-2433 EGKQFDEVKEKLLAH
+2433 EGKQFDEVKEKLLASH
-2448 HAGMYEKAGGNTD
+2448 SEMYKKAGGNTD

-2472 LQQLKESDLPKRNLY
+2472 LQQLNESDLPQRNLY
-2487 TVEIPDNDGKN
+2487 TVEIPDNTGSN

-2521 ILINDKKGSYQDD
+2521 ISGNDTEGSYEEE

-2607 LQIKDRISFMKGK
+2607 LKIKDRISFMRK
-2620 KKASET
+2620 KKKSAPDT
-2626 VLPEDESSFKGTV
+2626 RLPEDESSFKGTV
-2639 VSDADGTK
+2639 VSSTDGTNI
-2647 VLNNLDNV
+2647 LNNLDNLAKDQEKSIDNRTRSFLGNV
-2655 AKEYDKFSK
+2655 AK
-2664 NRPWTFLGDVAK
+2664 TLG
-2676 ALSARQHGSKS
+2676 ARHYGSNS
-2687 QYATFETVNGQVVT
+2687 QYATFETVNGQIVT
-2701 IRLSDH
+2701 IRLADH

-2712 NFDNAGRENGISI
+2712 NFDNSGRENGISI

-2733 GITNDGNARLVEFF
+2733 GIINDGNAHLVEFF
-2747 YPDKALQKAEGKPL
+2747 YPDKALQKADGKPL
-2761 AEIVRSIKQAL
+2761 AEIVRSIKQTL

-2779 TTGLAEIQEVNADQQ
+2779 TTGLAQRQEVNIVQADD
-2794 EVRGGVVYGATVGG
+2794 VRGGIVYGATVGG
-2808 KIYMNGSALNP
+2808 KIYLNGSALNP
-2819 ETPIHEYTHIWDNAC
+2819 ESPLHEYTHIWDNAC

-2857 VKNDPNYSDLNTDDE
+2857 VKNDPNYSDLKTDDE

-2877 HSRLTGRD
+2877 HSRLTGKD

-2901 TTSEISKTNALISKL
+2901 TTSEISQTNALISKL
-2916 KKWLSD
+2916 KNWLSD

-2933 WTKEEASRVSLEDF
+2933 WTKEEASRVSIEDF

-2958 RRLDETRFR
+2958 RRLSDNTEDVNVQFQIKKPVEESKNLIALHNLSEESLQKAFELGGFPMPSIAVTSKDIGHTDFGDISLVFNKETINPTDRRNRLYAGDAWTPTFPEVRLKINEGVAGEIRNKIKNLLKDKEYTKDFNLYLDETNMTDVINRSGSFRDAYKGNDAMKIAFLSDKGISFKPVLVDKQYSTKVDNKTLKQIVSAIGKPANELIILGYEDKMALEPIIRKVVDSYRKNKNEEELKNVEESKRDRLRELLNKNLGKELSFSDVDSLLYSAFKYEKEGDVKVPEGLKTREIINRKFTKKLQQEYESWLDEISEGIIEKRGIRNERDTFTPSGNRRSWEALHDEITLDNVVKNMRSQDEIGGKGFFGSSIFGAAQKEISSIEDLRELARKRLAEMTDEEYEAERDKIVSRLSDIDIPGRSDYFGSSIDMQQNIIEAVKQNHTPNGIYKELKKIYPKVTKDIAEDIADIVKDIQSMSKKYFEAKPYRAVGFDEVKLAVVPKGTSKEVIDRLQVLGIPVKTYKKGDEDARKRTLNTAVKKEELLFR
-2967 LPDNFGETATVP
+2967 LPENT
-2979 INYEYGEGYYADG
+2979 
-2992 VSGYFVSEEA
+2992 
-3002 LLDAF
+3002 
-3007 RNKYPAYVITMSE
+3007 E
-3020 DGESLEFERF
+3020 DESSYSNTQQR
-3030 NPTNKTR
+3030 T
-3037 GFRRYANVEYN
+3037 
-3048 RMRRTAENLAQ
+3048 RRTAESLAQ

-3066 IIEDVESLEG
+3066 IIEDAESLEG
-3076 KKRYAKGWYDVKTK
+3076 KKRFAKGWYDVKTK
-3090 KIYIVFPNATGSRD
+3090 KIYVVLPNATGSRD

-3120 EMLGENFDLFLDNIY
+3120 EMLGDDFDLFLDNIY
-3135 SAANKTIKSRI
+3135 SAANKTIRDRI
-3146 DGIAEKQG
+3146 DRMSKEQG
-3154 ISRRIATEEYLA
+3154 LSRRVATEEYLA
-3166 MVAEDVTPNDYNA
+3166 MVAENVTPNDSNKS
-3179 GWFSKV
+3179 WFSKA
-3185 KASFLK
+3185 KARFIQILS
-3191 LLEKLGI
+3191 KLGI

-3210 YIVWRS
+3210 YIVWKS
-3216 YDNLKNKAQ
+3216 YDNLKRKAQ
-3225 MTTSEIAKNKQTE
+3225 MTISEIAKNKQTE
-3238 QRLLKQTSTEQFA
+3238 QRLLKQTSAEQFA
-3251 AEHSSEY
+3251 AESSAVY
-3258 NNSEESRIIEES
+3258 RVSEENRIIEEA

-3278 APNGRP
+3278 APNGNP

-3334 RERNPIKRLDSS
+3334 IERNPIKRLDSS

-3369 DISIFYQEE
+3369 DRSIFYQEE

-3499 ATDNTGEFDP
+3499 ATDNTGDFDQ

-3543 ATNVRLHAMKAIGKS
+3543 ATSVRLHAMKAIGKS

-3581 EIVDDLMRIGELSSL
+3581 KIVYDLMRIGELSSL

-3631 TNSRIV
+3631 TNRRII

-3668 LSMLRELLKD
+3668 LSKLDELMKGLSTMD
-3678 LPTNAKDKY
+3678 DAKKQY
-3687 NKIVERYETDE
+3687 GKVQERYEDSIDE
-3698 TLRMELDAELEAYEM
+3698 DYRMELDAELEAYEM

-3777 FVNEIDRIGKEGR
+3777 FVNEIYRIGKEGR

-3796 SKKKKARKELIRKLA
+3796 SRKKKARKELIRKLA

-3846 SPLNSLNMYLKLFGR
+3846 RPLNSLNMYLKLFGR

-3885 YVGMKQATEELNKA
+3885 YIGMKQATEELDKA

-3908 NKLSEELHKKSDIL
+3908 NKLSERLHKKSDIL

-3971 SNMDSNVLDFADWI
+3971 SNMDSNLLDFADWI

-4021 KGSVDSEK
+4021 KGEVEEK
-4029 DINKDTD
+4029 QDKDKKKED
-4036 TDMSSTITGA
+4036 LSSTITGS
-4046 IIKRTANTNP
+4046 IIKRTPNTKQ
-4056 IDLTTDAL
+4056 IDLTSDAL
-4064 SALYQNIDEM
+4064 SVLYQNIDEM
-4074 EDWAAYAQIRE
+4074 EDWAAYAQLRE

-4091 NYRTFRN
+4091 EYNTFKK
-4098 RLKNMKSVHGSGDVL
+4098 RLNNMKSVHGSGDKL
-4113 YRNFV
+4113 YDNFV
-4118 NAVRTAVNKDTSVNS
+4118 SAIKTAVNKDTSVNAREN
-4133 KTDRFWKNI
+4133 KFFKNV

-4156 PAIKQIL
+4156 PAIKQLL
-4163 GYPAIFGEADLID
+4163 GYPAIFGEADLKD
-4176 IIKNTIHPY
+4176 VIKNTINPY
-4185 KSFKWAME
+4185 GAFKWAME

-4204 GNAGWVQLE
+4204 GNAGWTQLE

-4298 RSNELANIIYSLFRN
+4298 RSNNVADIIFSLFRN

-4325 VRNLSRI
+4325 VRNLSRV
-4332 SSTNRYNK
+4332 SSKNRYNK

-4345 AHRLV
+4345 AHRLE
-4350 LEEGFTEE
+4350 LEEGMTKEQS
-4358 HAEKVAREMTN
+4358 EKVAREMTN
-4369 RQIAKDSISL
+4369 KQIAKDSISL
-4379 VIFGYVLNTL
+4379 VLFGYVMNTL

-4435 DWMWSI
+4435 DWMWSA

-4449 TLLSTPLTDEIERTV
+4449 TLLSTPLTDEIERTA
-4464 SNSYKLA
+4464 SNAYKLA

-4496 CVKTGIGINPD
+4496 CIKTGIGINPD
-4507 LLTNMVYGVINAAN
+4507 LLTNMVYGVINAAQR
-4521 SDFDSV
+4521 DFDSV
-4527 SDFRDLLFTIINA
+4527 SDFRDLILTIINA

-4554 ITEEGLNERLS
+4554 ITEEGLNESLS
-4565 QGEIEEIFNKFVD
+4565 QGEITEIYDKFVD

-4585 GIIAPFAKEDYQTRK
+4585 GILAPFAKEDYQTIK
-4600 TAGKEFKKQV
+4600 TAGKQFKKQV

>member
-402 SLLDL
+402 SVLDL

-500 KIAEGVYLGTP
+500 KIAEGVYFGTP
-511 EAKAVID
+511 ESKAVID

-523 NIEDAV
+523 NIEDAI
-529 NTEVDAISNNGNI
+529 TAEVDAISNNGNI
-542 ISVTDGYG
+542 ISVSDGYG

-555 VKGNIEFV
+555 VKGNV
-563 EGMEGQIDR
+563 ALTYTDYGKALIDR
-572 NKSDEM
+572 DNSDEQV
-578 IYIRNQNGKTIP
+578 YIRNNEGKIIP
-590 VPAKDLIV
+590 MAIKDAILQSQ
-598 LDIYDAEAYKQYH
+598 YDAEEYKQFQ

-622 ETFKVGDNVYLT
+622 ETFNVGDNVYLT
-634 ANGEIIR
+634 SNGEIIR

-688 VAYSDGDNIY
+688 VAYSDGENIY
-698 TQQENKIINNGTGEV
+698 IPKGNRIINNETGEI
-713 VQEFAT
+713 VQEFET

-742 SENKAENEGASADG
+742 SENQSENDGAPASE
-756 QNTLQEN
+756 QNVLQEN
-763 QTETQQNVNQA
+763 QTEEQQNVIQA
-774 EQQTPSYPLTEDGEP
+774 EQQIPSYPLTEDGEP
-789 DFSQMTAEQSIQ
+789 DFSQMTSEQSIQ

-820 SKAKKSYT
+820 SDAQKSYT

-840 QAIKAEQQQIM
+840 QAIKEEQQKII
-851 ADREA
+851 AEREA

-872 LRKLQRTSE
+872 YRKLQRTSE

-887 LAEQRQARIEQ
+887 LAEQRQARIEK
-898 EKAEKTAEFTG
+898 EKTEKTAEFTG

-916 PKIEGNSYTRTLPD
+916 PKIYGNSYTRTLPD

-977 DAQARQ
+977 DVQARQ

-1034 LTDNAANY
+1034 LNENAANY
-1042 GFTPEQIAS
+1042 GFTPEQISS
-1051 VNNPRLVLV
+1051 VNNPRIVLV
-1060 LDEDLPYNTE
+1060 LDEDLPYNTD

-1079 KKTQSTTEKSV
+1079 KKTQSSTEKSV
-1090 AAGKRMTESVVNLI
+1090 AAGKRMTESVVNQI

-1199 GEYSLIDEINEA
+1199 GEYSLIDGINEA

-1229 RQTNAFEETPKDKF
+1229 RQTNAFDETPMDKF
-1243 SEFSQLLASQLDA
+1243 SEFSKLLASQLDA
-1256 GVAKFRELLDLYNNA
+1256 GVAKFRELLDIYNNS
-1271 AKDNVGGQQAIFG
+1271 AKDHIGGQQAIFG
-1284 EATKEDIKQ
+1284 EITKEDVKQ
-1293 SIIELYGKRRQ
+1293 SIIELYGKRGQ

-1310 SETETVNPLPS
+1310 SETETVNPLQI
-1321 VQGSERTPG
+1321 VQGSEQTE
-1330 QQSEAGEIRQPATGE
+1330 QQSEAAEI
-1345 IREIREDRAQEKKE
+1345 
-1359 SAKSATLLDVVRT
+1359 
-1372 LYTKGKEAAS
+1372 
-1382 KLFQRSFFDVAQ
+1382 
-1394 TPKFMKDLGLRGDKF
+1394 
-1409 TIKYGVIARHL
+1409 
-1420 DKDGSHALTEK
+1420 
-1431 DWSQLPNAL
+1431 
-1440 QNPFAISKLDSKED
+1440 KED
-1454 SYRIYTTVQTDS
+1454 VSVDIPIVQY
-1466 GEFVVVGADVKNAG
+1466 VMQQ
-1480 RDIEVNAISTVFGR
+1480 
-1494 RNNANLPQN
+1494 QN
-1503 EEVIYRS
+1503 KLS
-1510 DEITPEQSSLL
+1510 EQVA
-1521 ERPNFAQYP
+1521 E
-1530 TEQELSIGKDSETT
+1530 
-1544 PNLQADNISQAES
+1544 NISQAES
-1557 EVNANPTEAQKEEGQ
+1557 EVNTNPTEAQKKAGNYKKGHVKIDGYDITIEQPKGSTRSGVDENGNKWETKMNNTYGYIRGTQ
-1572 SEVSA
+1572 SVDGDH
-1577 EQLPTQQV
+1577 
-1585 TTSKEKIEDVGEKIG
+1585 IDVF
-1600 GAKKDKIKEYADK
+1600 
-1613 IKEIEKDSSDI
+1613 
-1624 LSDIAKLPLS
+1624 LSDNPTEGNVYVVDQI
-1634 KIYNFDYDALR
+1634 NQETGEFDEHKVMY
-1645 KEGVSNEIITLLET
+1645 G
-1659 MKKFIP
+1659 
-1665 SKPRTEYKL
+1665 
-1674 RRWANNVFSL
+1674 
-1684 YSMALRIVSMDGAT
+1684 
-1698 QQEWVN
+1698 
-1704 RILSISDLKRRYDA
+1704 
-1718 YMSVGGFDSGI
+1718 
-1729 NTGGAGLLQLGK
+1729 
-1741 ESGHY
+1741 
-1746 DSDGKWKS
+1746 
-1754 SEGKWYVNNAGK
+1754 
-1766 YSGIYDTKEDAVQA
+1766 
-1780 LKNFSSSESTK
+1780 
-1791 GEKKIEFSV
+1791 
-1800 YTSRKD
+1800 
-1806 GKSFITIKGKP
+1806 
-1817 SIVIQNGFDTARQA
+1817 
-1831 IDYVQNNYNDLVSKY
+1831 
-1846 SKMKEKTEVSF
+1846 F
-1857 NSNRERQG
+1857 NSMEEARE
-1865 KDWRSG
+1865 
-1871 KDVTAEEFRSTFG
+1871 A
-1884 FRGVEFG
+1884 
-1891 NWANQRERQD
+1891 
-1901 ALNRAFDALMDLSEA
+1901 
-1916 IGKSPRSLS
+1916 
-1925 LNGEL
+1925 
-1930 AIAFGARGSGRAAA
+1930 
-1944 HYEPSKTVINL
+1944 
-1955 TKTQG
+1955 
-1960 AGSLAHEWW
+1960 
-1969 HAVDNYF
+1969 
-1976 AKRRGEKHGFNT
+1976 
-1988 EREGYKYDRER
+1988 
-1999 KEFSS
+1999 
-2004 DKERK
+2004 
-2009 EVTDA
+2009 
-2014 FKKLV
+2014 
-2019 SDINAS
+2019 
-2025 DYGKRSSMYAEL
+2025 
-2037 KSNYWKSP
+2037 
-2045 TELGAR
+2045 
-2051 AFASWVERKLSELGI
+2051 
-2066 VNDYLSNNPIPKGF
+2066 YLSNYSEGWKIGTITEVRKDEFKKWIDSSKRKTKPF
-2080 EEYVDSFYPYP
+2080 SEYSSVNKTAGQNEADVQKSISTSI
-2091 LESDFD
+2091 ES
-2097 ILDNSFDNL
+2097 
-2106 FNTIQEKIDEE
+2106 T
-2117 TGKVI
+2117 
-2122 LFNIAPVSE
+2122 
-2131 SIMTESQKLAFDAVS
+2131 MTDSQKLAFDAIS
-2146 EMLGNAGIPV
+2146 EMLDKAGIPV
-2156 EVMSDE
+2156 ETLTDE
-2162 QMQQLAGDGEAVLQA
+2162 QMNQLANEA
-2177 SMGALDRTARTIRN
+2177 S
-2191 WVKRGV
+2191 
-2197 RGKSLTIDLPVSVK
+2197 
-2211 TKIRNVM
+2211 
-2218 GRDFDSHNITSNSLV
+2218 
-2233 HILNNH
+2233 
-2239 GEGGKKLSDG
+2239 
-2249 SIPLREE
+2249 
-2256 DLELIPYIMV
+2256 
-2266 APDRVEKSSTD
+2266 
-2277 MSGRESVRFY
+2277 
-2287 KDLSNGYVV
+2287 
-2296 VVEKEYKNSP
+2296 
-2306 NDMETITMW
+2306 
-2315 AEKSSAATNAQSKT
+2315 
-2329 APDTLV
+2329 
-2335 RNAIRST
+2335 
-2342 DVAKI
+2342 
-2347 RKDAETAMA
+2347 
-2356 DDIKSR
+2356 

-2369 SGAKFDSFDHNFM
+2369 SGAEFDAFDHSHM
-2382 GTGEGA
+2382 GEGEGA
-2388 QAYGWGSYVTEVK
+2388 QAYGWGSYVTEVE
-2401 EIGKTYAESTSG
+2401 EIGRTYAESTSG

-2421 DFYLREIRNGLA
+2421 DFYLSEIRKGLA
-2433 EGKQFDEVKEKLLAH
+2433 QEKRFDDIKQSLLAH
-2448 HAGMYEKAGGNTD
+2448 HAEMYKKAGGNTD

-2472 LQQLKESDLPKRNLY
+2472 LQQLKESDLPQRNLY
-2487 TVEIPDNDGKN
+2487 TVEIPDNTGSN

-2521 ILINDKKGSYQDD
+2521 ISGNDTEGSYEEE

-2565 GEEAASKFLSRAGF
+2565 GEEASSKFLSRAGF

-2599 YVIFNEED
+2599 YVIFNEKD
-2607 LQIKDRISFMKGK
+2607 LEIKDRISFMRGYR
-2620 KKASET
+2620 SRWENSGYT
-2626 VLPEDESSFKGTV
+2626 ERE
-2639 VSDADGTK
+2639 DGTK
-2647 VLNNLDNV
+2647 ISRNAKEAEDNGTFTEGTFRKMYGVSKKDFNLLVSLGLIKNTEWHHTGKTFKRSDYYSWADSSYSLNGESNYTLTEEGKIDYSNLENSLAQKYLDNKKEISKLSKDFDAKKWEYIQQV
-2655 AKEYDKFSK
+2655 EKRNIPSLEEFTERKINKRTDDYLTEEEKKQRAERHNYISTVVAQSGISSFERKQMHENTDTEYRNKANERKAQEIEQIKSEYQKEYQDAYGEDIRYNGEVEKRNMEVEEHNLNANNGKEDVLMQIAGIMGMDNENSRRITEFISHTAKEDEAKQARAEEIKAFNKRVDERIENKKKEIENFIEEGKKSGEITERTRIQSEPRYFVTTKEEMSGKYGWFEASARYNLPRYYSGIEFSNKESYDKYWSMQRELYQIQSEK
-2664 NRPWTFLGDVAK
+2664 IYQQAE
-2676 ALSARQHGSKS
+2676 KS
-2687 QYATFETVNGQVVT
+2687 
-2701 IRLSDH
+2701 D
-2707 NASTR
+2707 
-2712 NFDNAGRENGISI
+2712 GII
-2725 VISRKPNQ
+2725 
-2733 GITNDGNARLVEFF
+2733 
-2747 YPDKALQKAEGKPL
+2747 
-2761 AEIVRSIKQAL
+2761 
-2772 YSGEYTD
+2772 
-2779 TTGLAEIQEVNADQQ
+2779 
-2794 EVRGGVVYGATVGG
+2794 YGATVGG
-2808 KIYMNGSALNP
+2808 KIYMNKSALNP

-3315 KVVDENGEPRVI
+3315 KVVDENGEPRVMYHGTREQFNVF
-3327 DGLYLNI
+3327 DKNLYGRNYGGWSAINKGIHLTSKENSALLWAIKSTANGEISIMPLFVNI
-3334 RERNPIKRLDSS
+3334 RNPLSETIANGYENGTLEQLGYDGYFSS
-3346 INKANNYVNKISEIE
+3346 EFNYPNFDAIAIE
-3361 NETGMKWD
+3361 P
-3369 DISIFYQEE
+3369 
-3378 KAYNLLESI
+3378 
-3387 VSQKDYIEILINAI
+3387 SQ
-3401 RKGISP
+3401 
-3407 SIVVAYRYGEINERE
+3407 V
-3422 RSYNYRDEIFEQGI
+3422 
-3436 SVVGRAE
+3436 
-3443 ELNTNTNKYYELFFG
+3443 
-3458 EQPYNIVVGVYAGNR
+3458 
-3473 GADGE
+3473 
-3478 ILLTPA
+3478 
-3484 TKLGLVEN
+3484 
-3492 IGNIIKS
+3492 KS
-3499 ATDNTGEFDP
+3499 ATDNKGDFDQ
-3509 NNPDIRFRMADEAPK
+3509 NNPDIRFRIGEEAPK
-3524 TKMDIAT
+3524 TRADIVT
-3531 ESLLKAGARKEA
+3531 ESLIKAGARKDA
-3543 ATNVRLHAMKAIGKS
+3543 ATSVRLHAMKAIGKS

-3569 AKYSDENVSTLR
+3569 AKYSDENVGTLR
-3581 EIVDDLMRIGELSSL
+3581 GIVNDLMRIGELSSL

-3631 TNSRIV
+3631 TNSRIL

-3668 LSMLRELLKD
+3668 LSKLDELMKG
-3678 LPTNAKDKY
+3678 LPTMDDAKKQY
-3687 NKIVERYETDE
+3687 GKVKERYEDSIDE
-3698 TLRMELDAELEAYEM
+3698 NLRMELDAELEAYEM

-3876 RQRQAMTNK
+3876 KVRQAMTNR
-3885 YVGMKQATEELNKA
+3885 YYGVKQAKKELDDA
-3899 SIQFTGMDF
+3899 AIRFTGMDF

-4021 KGSVDSEK
+4021 KGSVDSEI

-4098 RLKNMKSVHGSGDVL
+4098 RLKNMKSVHSSGDVL

>member
-1 MGNVNKLYNNIIKDF
+1 MDNKNLQKVYE
-16 SEKEIGNEK
+16 S
-25 QFETAMKSENNVK
+25 AK
-38 KLYDALVKKGYKESQ
+38 KHYSMPD
-53 IGNYDTFSSLILPK
+53 YDTFTKDMQDDGKRRSFYSSMQKEYSMPDYDTFVK
-67 NPPITGEETKI
+67 DMGFSVNPPITGEETKI

-100 PRQQLIPQADLVQQA
+100 PRQQLIPQADLVQQS
-115 KENIPTPTA
+115 KENVPTPTA
-124 DNNYTIVGKPRQTEY
+124 DNNYMMVGSPRQTEY
-139 PKEQPSWWESF
+139 PKEQPSWWESA
-150 YKGLGAG
+150 YKGLAAG
-157 IGRVGGALIDIANIA
+157 IGRVGGGLLDLANIV
-172 SSNRIISPNTFIDP
+172 SSNRIVSPNTFVDP

-202 TPSYE
+202 TPSYQ
-207 EKLNDKIVITNP
+207 EKLNDKITITKP
-219 DGTKKEVYRDPGM
+219 DGTKKEVYRDPFM
-232 RLAKE
+232 RDAKMVE
-237 VDEWANEMSM
+237 EWANKMSM
-247 EARPYYGEKDFL
+247 EARPYFGEKDFI
-259 DLLKSGEIGKA
+259 DLLKSGEFGNA
-270 LQLGLAVT
+270 FQLGLAT
-278 TESAIPMLVGSNP
+278 ATESAPQMLLGSNLLGSV
-291 IGRIFLGTTT
+291 ILGTTT
-301 SADHY
+301 AADQY
-306 AMLREE
+306 AMLKEE
-312 MPDMPEWKRVSSSIG
+312 MPDMPEWKRVSSAIG
-327 AGVFEQFF
+327 AGFFEQFF
-335 ESKGVNPVKWFGKKG
+335 EQMGVNPVKWFKTKG
-350 YKQGMDEA
+350 YRQGLEEA
-358 EEWAARM
+358 ERWAADL

-372 LGLFGKNFAKD
+372 LGYFGKNFAKS
-383 VATEG
+383 VTEEG
-388 LEEVATS
+388 LEEVVTS
-395 ASNDALN
+395 GANDTLN

-407 IDRDSMGNG
+407 IDRDSEGTG
-416 IEQQYEDAKRA
+416 IINQYEDAKRV
-427 NPNLTIEQFALEKAR
+427 NPNLTIGQFALEKVR
-442 SYLNDFIGGSLA
+442 SYLNDFIGGAMA
-454 GAYMGTTARGLGEGY
+454 GAYMGATARGLGEGY
-469 SRVAGRE
+469 SRIAGQE
-476 ERQANEYIKR
+476 QRQQNEYVKR
-486 AVNEQAAATGTDAY
+486 AINEQAQSTGQDAY
-500 KIAEGVYLGTP
+500 EIAKGVYFGTP
-511 EAKAVID
+511 ESKAVID

-523 NIEDAV
+523 NIEDAI
-529 NTEVDAISNNGNI
+529 TAEVDAISNNGNI
-542 ISVTDGYG
+542 ISVSDGYG

-555 VKGNIEFV
+555 VKGNV
-563 EGMEGQIDR
+563 ALTYTDYGKALIDR
-572 NKSDEM
+572 DNSDEQV
-578 IYIRNQNGKTIP
+578 YIRNNEGKIIP
-590 VPAKDLIV
+590 MAIKDAILQSQ
-598 LDIYDAEAYKQYH
+598 YDAEEYKQFQ

-622 ETFKVGDNVYLT
+622 ETFNVGDNVYLT
-634 ANGEIIR
+634 SNGEIIR

-688 VAYSDGDNIY
+688 VAYSDGENIY
-698 TQQENKIINNGTGEV
+698 IPKGNRIINNETGEI
-713 VQEFAT
+713 VQEFET

-742 SENKAENEGASADG
+742 SENKAENEGAPSSE
-756 QNTLQEN
+756 QNVLQEN
-763 QTETQQNVNQA
+763 QTEEQQNVIQE
-774 EQQTPSYPLTEDGEP
+774 EQPAPSYPLTEEGEP
-789 DFSQMTAEQSIQ
+789 DFSQMTADQSIQ

-811 IDAFIANNL
+811 IDSFIANNL
-820 SKAKKSYT
+820 SDAQKSYT

-840 QAIKAEQQQIM
+840 QAIKEEQQKII

-881 TLSDAR
+881 TLSDAN
-887 LAEQRQARIEQ
+887 LAEQRQAKLEKEQ
-898 EKAEKTAEFTG
+898 AEKTAEFTG
-909 KTTFKES
+909 KPTFKES
-916 PKIEGNSYTRTLPD
+916 TKIEGNAYTRTLPD
-930 GTKIRGKYTIV
+930 GTKVKGKYYIV

-957 TTEGFPTVD
+957 TTEGFPTVE

-1034 LTDNAANY
+1034 LNENAANY
-1042 GFTPEQIAS
+1042 GFTPEQIES
-1051 VNNPRLVLV
+1051 VNNPRIVLV
-1060 LDEDLPYNTE
+1060 LDEDLPYNTD

-1079 KKTQSTTEKSV
+1079 KKTQSSTEKSV
-1090 AAGKRMTESVVNLI
+1090 AAGKRMTESVVNQI

-1199 GEYSLIDEINEA
+1199 GEYSLIDGINEA

-1229 RQTNAFEETPKDKF
+1229 RQTNAFDETPMDKF

-1256 GVAKFRELLDLYNNA
+1256 GVAKFRELLDLYNNS
-1271 AKDNVGGQQAIFG
+1271 AKDHIGGQQAIFG
-1284 EATKEDIKQ
+1284 EITKEDVKQ
-1293 SIIELYGKRRQ
+1293 SIIELYGKRGQ

-1310 SETETVNPLPS
+1310 SETETVNPLQI
-1321 VQGSERTPG
+1321 VQGSEQTE
-1330 QQSEAGEIRQPATGE
+1330 QQSEAAEI
-1345 IREIREDRAQEKKE
+1345 
-1359 SAKSATLLDVVRT
+1359 
-1372 LYTKGKEAAS
+1372 
-1382 KLFQRSFFDVAQ
+1382 
-1394 TPKFMKDLGLRGDKF
+1394 
-1409 TIKYGVIARHL
+1409 
-1420 DKDGSHALTEK
+1420 
-1431 DWSQLPNAL
+1431 
-1440 QNPFAISKLDSKED
+1440 KED
-1454 SYRIYTTVQTDS
+1454 VSVDIPIVQY
-1466 GEFVVVGADVKNAG
+1466 VMQQ
-1480 RDIEVNAISTVFGR
+1480 
-1494 RNNANLPQN
+1494 QN
-1503 EEVIYRS
+1503 KLS
-1510 DEITPEQSSLL
+1510 EQVA
-1521 ERPNFAQYP
+1521 E
-1530 TEQELSIGKDSETT
+1530 
-1544 PNLQADNISQAES
+1544 NISQAES
-1557 EVNANPTEAQKEEGQ
+1557 EVNTNPTEAQKEAGNYKKGHVKIDGYDITIEQPKGSTRSGVDENGNKWETKMNNTYGYIRGTQSVDSDHIDVFLSDNPTEGNVYVVDQ
-1572 SEVSA
+1572 INQETGEFDEHKVMYGFNSMEEAREAYLSNYSEGWKIGTITEVRKDEFKKWIDSSKRKTKPFSEYSSVNKTAGQNEVSVKPRKKLDLYKFVLKGDETRPVLSGVHYKDGMA
-1577 EQLPTQQV
+1577 NATDGHILVRVKTEYPKEMEGKTIKKNGEEVLDKYPNVESVLPKEMGNTFPVNIDELKEQINKILDTIK
-1585 TTSKEKIEDVGEKIG
+1585 KEWNDNGKKIPLYKYLDLSHVNVNIG
-1600 GAKKDKIKEYADK
+1600 GLKIDMK
-1613 IKEIEKDSSDI
+1613 
-1624 LSDIAKLPLS
+1624 
-1634 KIYNFDYDALR
+1634 YNDFDRMVEAL
-1645 KEGVSNEIITLLET
+1645 EMT
-1659 MKKFIP
+1659 
-1665 SKPRTEYKL
+1665 
-1674 RRWANNVFSL
+1674 
-1684 YSMALRIVSMDGAT
+1684 
-1698 QQEWVN
+1698 
-1704 RILSISDLKRRYDA
+1704 
-1718 YMSVGGFDSGI
+1718 GI
-1729 NTGGAGLLQLGK
+1729 N
-1741 ESGHY
+1741 
-1746 DSDGKWKS
+1746 
-1754 SEGKWYVNNAGK
+1754 
-1766 YSGIYDTKEDAVQA
+1766 
-1780 LKNFSSSESTK
+1780 
-1791 GEKKIEFSV
+1791 
-1800 YTSRKD
+1800 
-1806 GKSFITIKGKP
+1806 
-1817 SIVIQNGFDTARQA
+1817 
-1831 IDYVQNNYNDLVSKY
+1831 
-1846 SKMKEKTEVSF
+1846 
-1857 NSNRERQG
+1857 
-1865 KDWRSG
+1865 
-1871 KDVTAEEFRSTFG
+1871 
-1884 FRGVEFG
+1884 
-1891 NWANQRERQD
+1891 
-1901 ALNRAFDALMDLSEA
+1901 
-1916 IGKSPRSLS
+1916 SLS
-1925 LNGEL
+1925 LDWREYGSRLVGKSDDALILAVLQGEENEN
-1930 AIAFGARGSGRAAA
+1930 AYG
-1944 HYEPSKTVINL
+1944 EVKL
-1955 TKTQG
+1955 TD
-1960 AGSLAHEWW
+1960 E
-1969 HAVDNYF
+1969 AV
-1976 AKRRGEKHGFNT
+1976 
-1988 EREGYKYDRER
+1988 
-1999 KEFSS
+1999 
-2004 DKERK
+2004 
-2009 EVTDA
+2009 VQ
-2014 FKKLV
+2014 KKI
-2019 SDINAS
+2019 S
-2025 DYGKRSSMYAEL
+2025 
-2037 KSNYWKSP
+2037 
-2045 TELGAR
+2045 
-2051 AFASWVERKLSELGI
+2051 
-2066 VNDYLSNNPIPKGF
+2066 
-2080 EEYVDSFYPYP
+2080 
-2091 LESDFD
+2091 
-2097 ILDNSFDNL
+2097 
-2106 FNTIQEKIDEE
+2106 
-2117 TGKVI
+2117 
-2122 LFNIAPVSE
+2122 PVSE
-2131 SIMTESQKLAFDAVS
+2131 STMTDSQKLAFDAIS
-2146 EMLGNAGIPV
+2146 EMLDKAGIPV
-2156 EVMSDE
+2156 ETLTDE
-2162 QMQQLAGDGEAVLQA
+2162 QMNQLA
-2177 SMGALDRTARTIRN
+2177 N
-2191 WVKRGV
+2191 
-2197 RGKSLTIDLPVSVK
+2197 
-2211 TKIRNVM
+2211 
-2218 GRDFDSHNITSNSLV
+2218 
-2233 HILNNH
+2233 
-2239 GEGGKKLSDG
+2239 G
-2249 SIPLREE
+2249 S
-2256 DLELIPYIMV
+2256 
-2266 APDRVEKSSTD
+2266 T
-2277 MSGRESVRFY
+2277 
-2287 KDLSNGYVV
+2287 
-2296 VVEKEYKNSP
+2296 
-2306 NDMETITMW
+2306 
-2315 AEKSSAATNAQSKT
+2315 
-2329 APDTLV
+2329 
-2335 RNAIRST
+2335 
-2342 DVAKI
+2342 
-2347 RKDAETAMA
+2347 
-2356 DDIKSR
+2356 

-2369 SGAKFDSFDHNFM
+2369 SGAKFDSFDHSFM

-2388 QAYGWGSYVTEVK
+2388 QAYGWGSYVTEV
-2401 EIGKTYAESTSG
+2401 EGIGRTYAESTSG

-2448 HAGMYEKAGGNTD
+2448 HSEMYKKAGGNTD

-2472 LQQLKESDLPKRNLY
+2472 LQQLNESDLPQRNLY
-2487 TVEIPDNDGKN
+2487 TVEIPDNTGSN

-2521 ILINDKKGSYQDD
+2521 ISGNDTEGSYEEE

-2607 LQIKDRISFMKGK
+2607 LKIKDRISFMRK
-2620 KKASET
+2620 KKKSAPDT
-2626 VLPEDESSFKGTV
+2626 RLPEDESSFKGTV
-2639 VSDADGTK
+2639 VSSTDGTNI
-2647 VLNNLDNV
+2647 LNNLDNLAKDQEKSIDNRTRSFLGNV
-2655 AKEYDKFSK
+2655 AK
-2664 NRPWTFLGDVAK
+2664 TLG
-2676 ALSARQHGSKS
+2676 ARHYGSNS
-2687 QYATFETVNGQVVT
+2687 QYATFETVNGQIVT
-2701 IRLSDH
+2701 IRLADH

-2712 NFDNAGRENGISI
+2712 NFDNSGRENGISI

-2733 GITNDGNARLVEFF
+2733 GIINDGNAHLVEFF
-2747 YPDKALQKAEGKPL
+2747 YPDKALQKADGKPL
-2761 AEIVRSIKQAL
+2761 AEIVRSIKQTL

-2779 TTGLAEIQEVNADQQ
+2779 TTGLAQRQEVNIVQADD
-2794 EVRGGVVYGATVGG
+2794 VRGGIVYGATVGG
-2808 KIYMNGSALNP
+2808 KIYLNGSALNP
-2819 ETPIHEYTHIWDNAC
+2819 ESPLHEYTHIWDNAC

-2857 VKNDPNYSDLNTDDE
+2857 VKNDPNYSDLKTDDE

-2877 HSRLTGRD
+2877 HSRLTGKD

-2901 TTSEISKTNALISKL
+2901 TTSEISQTNALISKL
-2916 KKWLSD
+2916 KNWLSD

-2933 WTKEEASRVSLEDF
+2933 WTKEEASRVSIEDF

-2958 RRLDETRFR
+2958 RRLSDNTEDVNVQFQIKKPVEESKNLIALHNLSEESLQKAFELGGFPMPSIAVTSKDIGHTDFGDISLVFNKETINPTDRRNRLYAGDAWTPTFPEVRLKINEGVAGEIRNKIKNLLKDKEYTKDFNLYLDETNMTDVINRSGSFRDAYKGNDAMKIAFLSDKGISFKPVLVDKQYSTKVDNKTLKQIVSAIGKPANELIILGYEDKMALEPIIRKVVDSYRKNKNEEELKNVEESKRDRLRELLNKNLGKELSFSDVDSLLYSAFKYEKEGDVKVPEGLKTREIINRKFTKKLQQEYESWLDEISEGIIEKRGIRNERDTFTPSGNRRSWEALHDEITLDNVVKNMRSQDEIGGKGFFGSSIFGAAQKEISSIEDLRELARKRLAEMTDEEYEAERDKIVSRLSDIDIPGRSDYFGSSIDMQQNIIEAVKQNHTPNGIYKELKKIYPKVTKDIAEDIADIVKDIQSMSKKYFEAKPYRAVGFDEVKLAVVPKGTSKEVIDRLQVLGIPVKTYKKGDEDARKRTLNTAVKKEELLFR
-2967 LPDNFGETATVP
+2967 LPENT
-2979 INYEYGEGYYADG
+2979 
-2992 VSGYFVSEEA
+2992 
-3002 LLDAF
+3002 
-3007 RNKYPAYVITMSE
+3007 E
-3020 DGESLEFERF
+3020 DESSYSNTQQR
-3030 NPTNKTR
+3030 T
-3037 GFRRYANVEYN
+3037 
-3048 RMRRTAENLAQ
+3048 RRTAESLAQ

-3066 IIEDVESLEG
+3066 IIEDAESLEG
-3076 KKRYAKGWYDVKTK
+3076 KKRFAKGWYDVKTK
-3090 KIYIVFPNATGSRD
+3090 KIYVVLPNATGSRD

-3120 EMLGENFDLFLDNIY
+3120 EMLGDDFDLFLDNIY
-3135 SAANKTIKSRI
+3135 SAANKTIRDRI
-3146 DGIAEKQG
+3146 DRMSKEQG
-3154 ISRRIATEEYLA
+3154 LSRRVATEEYLA
-3166 MVAEDVTPNDYNA
+3166 MVAENVTPNDSNKS
-3179 GWFSKV
+3179 WFSKA
-3185 KASFLK
+3185 KARFIQILS
-3191 LLEKLGI
+3191 KLGI

-3210 YIVWRS
+3210 YIVWKS
-3216 YDNLKNKAQ
+3216 YDNLKRKAQ
-3225 MTTSEIAKNKQTE
+3225 MTISEIAKNKQTE
-3238 QRLLKQTSTEQFA
+3238 QRLLKQTSAEQFA
-3251 AEHSSEY
+3251 AESSAVY
-3258 NNSEESRIIEES
+3258 RVSEENRIIEEA

-3278 APNGRP
+3278 APNGNP

-3334 RERNPIKRLDSS
+3334 IERNPIKRLDSS

-3369 DISIFYQEE
+3369 DRSIFYQEE

-3499 ATDNTGEFDP
+3499 ATDNTGDFDP

-3543 ATNVRLHAMKAIGKS
+3543 ATSVRLHAMKAIGKS

-3581 EIVDDLMRIGELSSL
+3581 KIVYDLMRIGELSSL

-3668 LSMLRELLKD
+3668 LSKLRELLKD
-3678 LPTNAKDKY
+3678 LPTDAKDKY

-3777 FVNEIDRIGKEGR
+3777 FVNEIYRIGKEGR

-3796 SKKKKARKELIRKLA
+3796 SRKKKARKELIRKLA

-3885 YVGMKQATEELNKA
+3885 YVGMKQAKEELDKA

-3908 NKLSEELHKKSDIL
+3908 NKLSESLHKKSDIL

-3958 KMGISEEDIENIA
+3958 KMGISEEDVENIA

-4021 KGSVDSEK
+4021 KGEVEEK
-4029 DINKDTD
+4029 QDKDKKKED
-4036 TDMSSTITGA
+4036 LSSTITGS
-4046 IIKRTANTNP
+4046 IIKRTPNTKQ
-4056 IDLTTDAL
+4056 IDLTSDAL
-4064 SALYQNIDEM
+4064 SVLYQNIDEM
-4074 EDWAAYAQIRE
+4074 EDWAAYAQLRE

-4091 NYRTFRN
+4091 EYNTFKK
-4098 RLKNMKSVHGSGDVL
+4098 RLNNMKSVHGAGDKL
-4113 YRNFV
+4113 YKNFV
-4118 NAVRTAVNKDTSVNS
+4118 SAIKTAVNKDTSVNAREN
-4133 KTDRFWKNI
+4133 KFFKNV

-4156 PAIKQIL
+4156 PAIKQLL
-4163 GYPAIFGEADLID
+4163 GYPAIFGEADLKD
-4176 IIKNTIHPY
+4176 IIKNTINPY
-4185 KSFKWAME
+4185 GAFKWAME

-4204 GNAGWVQLE
+4204 GNAGWTQLE

-4298 RSNELANIIYSLFRN
+4298 RSNNVADIIFSLFRN

-4325 VRNLSRI
+4325 VRNLSRV
-4332 SSTNRYNK
+4332 SSKDRYNK

-4345 AHRLV
+4345 AHRLMQ
-4350 LEEGFTEE
+4350 EERFTEE
-4358 HAEKVAREMTN
+4358 HAKKVAREMTN

-4379 VIFGYVLNTL
+4379 VLFGYVMNTL

-4409 KMIKDALIVGL
+4409 MMIKDALIVGL

-4507 LLTNMVYGVINAAN
+4507 LLTNMVYGVINAAQ

-4527 SDFRDLLFTIINA
+4527 SDFRDLILTIINA

-4554 ITEEGLNERLS
+4554 ITEEGMNESLS
-4565 QGEIEEIFNKFVD
+4565 QGEITEIYDKFVD

-4585 GIIAPFAKEDYQTRK
+4585 GILAPFAKEDYQTIK
-4600 TAGKEFKKQV
+4600 TAGKQFKKQV

>member
-1 MGNVNKLYNNIIKDF
+1 MIMDNKNLQKVYE
-16 SEKEIGNEK
+16 S
-25 QFETAMKSENNVK
+25 AK
-38 KLYDALVKKGYKESQ
+38 KHYSMPD
-53 IGNYDTFSSLILPK
+53 YDTFTKDMQDDGKRRSFYSSMQKEYSMPDYDAFVRDMGFSV

-100 PRQQLIPQADLVQQA
+100 PKQQLIPQADLVQQS
-115 KENIPTPTA
+115 KENVHTPTA
-124 DNNYTIVGKPRQTEY
+124 DNNYMMVGSPRQTEY
-139 PKEQPSWWESF
+139 PKEQPSWWETT

-157 IGRVGGALIDIANIA
+157 IGRIGNSFLDAINLL
-172 SSNRIISPNTFIDP
+172 SSGYTYNTP
-186 YTGMQ
+186 EG
-191 LGRTDVENTIV
+191 NAAV
-202 TPSYE
+202 TPQLKE
-207 EKLNDKIVITNP
+207 RLNDKVTITDEN
-219 DGTKKEVYRDPGM
+219 GNKKEVYRDPM
-232 RLAKE
+232 IQLAKSTE
-237 VDEWANEMSM
+237 AWGNRMSS
-247 EARPYYGEKDFL
+247 ESKPYLGEKDFI
-259 DLLKSGEIGKA
+259 DLFKAGEIGKA
-270 LQLGLAVT
+270 MQLGYGVAL
-278 TESAIPMLVGSNP
+278 ESAPQMLLGSNP
-291 IGRIFLGTTT
+291 FGRIFLGTTT
-301 SADHY
+301 AADQY
-306 AMLREE
+306 EMLTEE
-312 MPDMPEWKRVSSSIG
+312 MPDIPEWKKVSSSIG
-327 AGVFEQFF
+327 AGLFEQFF
-335 ESKGVNPVKWFGKKG
+335 ESKGVNPVKWFKTKG
-350 YKQGMDEA
+350 YRQGMDEIQKWTTELLA
-358 EEWAARM
+358 GRMKRIGMAA
-365 LMSRWKK
+365 
-372 LGLFGKNFAKD
+372 KNFGKD

-395 ASNDALN
+395 LSNDALN

-407 IDRDSMGNG
+407 DGTKGQGWQSQFN
-416 IEQQYEDAKRA
+416 DAKIYD
-427 NPNLTIEQFALEKAR
+427 PNYTLSEFAADKAK
-442 SYLNDFIGGSLA
+442 SYLNDFIGGAMA
-454 GAYMGTTARGLGEGY
+454 GAYMGATARGLGEGY
-469 SRVAGRE
+469 SRIAGQE
-476 ERQANEYIKR
+476 QRQQNEYVKR
-486 AVNEQAAATGTDAY
+486 AINEQAQSTGQDAY
-500 KIAEGVYLGTP
+500 EIAKGVYFGTP
-511 EAKAVID
+511 ESKAVID

-523 NIEDAV
+523 NIEDAI
-529 NTEVDAISNNGNI
+529 TAEVDAISNNGNI
-542 ISVTDGYG
+542 ISVSDGYG

-555 VKGNIEFV
+555 VKGNV
-563 EGMEGQIDR
+563 ALTYTDYGKALIDR
-572 NKSDEM
+572 DNSDEQV
-578 IYIRNQNGKTIP
+578 YIRNNEGKIIP
-590 VPAKDLIV
+590 MAIKDAILQSQ
-598 LDIYDAEAYKQYH
+598 YDAEEYKQFQ

-622 ETFKVGDNVYLT
+622 ETFNVGDNVYLT
-634 ANGEIIR
+634 SNGEIIR

-688 VAYSDGDNIY
+688 VAYSDGENIY
-698 TQQENKIINNGTGEV
+698 IPKGNRIINNGTGEV

-1256 GVAKFRELLDLYNNA
+1256 GVAKFRELLDLYNNS
-1271 AKDNVGGQQAIFG
+1271 AKDHIGGQQAIFG
-1284 EATKEDIKQ
+1284 EVTKEDIKQ
-1293 SIIELYGKRRQ
+1293 SIIELYGKRGQ
-1304 NQETGS
+1304 NEETGS
-1310 SETETVNPLPS
+1310 SETETVNPLQS
-1321 VQGSERTPG
+1321 VQGNERTPE
-1330 QQSEAGEIRQPATGE
+1330 QQSEAGESRQTATGE
-1345 IREIREDRAQEKKE
+1345 IAQQV
-1359 SAKSATLLDVVRT
+1359 S
-1372 LYTKGKEAAS
+1372 
-1382 KLFQRSFFDVAQ
+1382 
-1394 TPKFMKDLGLRGDKF
+1394 
-1409 TIKYGVIARHL
+1409 
-1420 DKDGSHALTEK
+1420 
-1431 DWSQLPNAL
+1431 
-1440 QNPFAISKLDSKED
+1440 
-1454 SYRIYTTVQTDS
+1454 
-1466 GEFVVVGADVKNAG
+1466 
-1480 RDIEVNAISTVFGR
+1480 
-1494 RNNANLPQN
+1494 
-1503 EEVIYRS
+1503 
-1510 DEITPEQSSLL
+1510 
-1521 ERPNFAQYP
+1521 
-1530 TEQELSIGKDSETT
+1530 
-1544 PNLQADNISQAES
+1544 DNISQAES
-1557 EVNANPTEAQKEEGQ
+1557 EVNTNPTEAQKEAGNYKKGHVKIDGYDITIEQPKGSTRSGVDESGNKWETKMNNTYGYIRGTQSVDGDHIDVFLSDNPTEGNVYVVDQ
-1572 SEVSA
+1572 INQKTGEFDEHKVMYGFNSIEEAREAYLSNYSE
-1577 EQLPTQQV
+1577 
-1585 TTSKEKIEDVGEKIG
+1585 GWKIG
-1600 GAKKDKIKEYADK
+1600 
-1613 IKEIEKDSSDI
+1613 
-1624 LSDIAKLPLS
+1624 
-1634 KIYNFDYDALR
+1634 
-1645 KEGVSNEIITLLET
+1645 
-1659 MKKFIP
+1659 
-1665 SKPRTEYKL
+1665 
-1674 RRWANNVFSL
+1674 
-1684 YSMALRIVSMDGAT
+1684 
-1698 QQEWVN
+1698 
-1704 RILSISDLKRRYDA
+1704 
-1718 YMSVGGFDSGI
+1718 
-1729 NTGGAGLLQLGK
+1729 
-1741 ESGHY
+1741 
-1746 DSDGKWKS
+1746 
-1754 SEGKWYVNNAGK
+1754 
-1766 YSGIYDTKEDAVQA
+1766 
-1780 LKNFSSSESTK
+1780 
-1791 GEKKIEFSV
+1791 
-1800 YTSRKD
+1800 
-1806 GKSFITIKGKP
+1806 TI
-1817 SIVIQNGFDTARQA
+1817 
-1831 IDYVQNNYNDLVSKY
+1831 
-1846 SKMKEKTEVSF
+1846 TEVSKDEF
-1857 NSNRERQG
+1857 KKWIDSSKRKTKPFSEYSSVNKTAGQNEVSVKPRKKLDLYKFVLKGDEKRPVLSGVHYKDGMANATDGHILVRIKTEYPKEMEG
-1865 KDWRSG
+1865 KTIKKNGEEVLGRYPNVESVLPKEMGNTFPVNIDELKEQRNKILDTIKKEWNDNG
-1871 KDVTAEEFRSTFG
+1871 KKIP
-1884 FRGVEFG
+1884 
-1891 NWANQRERQD
+1891 
-1901 ALNRAFDALMDLSEA
+1901 LYKYLDLSHINVNIGGLKIDMKYNDFDRMVEA
-1916 IGKSPRSLS
+1916 LEMTGINSLS
-1925 LNGEL
+1925 LDWREYGSRLVGKSDDALIL
-1930 AIAFGARGSGRAAA
+1930 AI
-1944 HYEPSKTVINL
+1944 L
-1955 TKTQG
+1955 Q
-1960 AGSLAHEWW
+1960 
-1969 HAVDNYF
+1969 
-1976 AKRRGEKHGFNT
+1976 
-1988 EREGYKYDRER
+1988 
-1999 KEFSS
+1999 
-2004 DKERK
+2004 
-2009 EVTDA
+2009 
-2014 FKKLV
+2014 
-2019 SDINAS
+2019 
-2025 DYGKRSSMYAEL
+2025 
-2037 KSNYWKSP
+2037 
-2045 TELGAR
+2045 
-2051 AFASWVERKLSELGI
+2051 
-2066 VNDYLSNNPIPKGF
+2066 
-2080 EEYVDSFYPYP
+2080 
-2091 LESDFD
+2091 
-2097 ILDNSFDNL
+2097 
-2106 FNTIQEKIDEE
+2106 DEE
-2117 TGKVI
+2117 NENTYGEVKLTDEAVVQKS
-2122 LFNIAPVSE
+2122 IAPATE
-2131 SIMTESQKLAFDAVS
+2131 STMTESQQLAFDAVS
-2146 EMLGNAGIPV
+2146 EMLDKAGIPV
-2156 EVMSDE
+2156 ETLTDE
-2162 QMQQLAGDGEAVLQA
+2162 QMNQLANGA
-2177 SMGALDRTARTIRN
+2177 S
-2191 WVKRGV
+2191 
-2197 RGKSLTIDLPVSVK
+2197 
-2211 TKIRNVM
+2211 
-2218 GRDFDSHNITSNSLV
+2218 
-2233 HILNNH
+2233 
-2239 GEGGKKLSDG
+2239 
-2249 SIPLREE
+2249 
-2256 DLELIPYIMV
+2256 
-2266 APDRVEKSSTD
+2266 
-2277 MSGRESVRFY
+2277 
-2287 KDLSNGYVV
+2287 
-2296 VVEKEYKNSP
+2296 
-2306 NDMETITMW
+2306 
-2315 AEKSSAATNAQSKT
+2315 
-2329 APDTLV
+2329 
-2335 RNAIRST
+2335 
-2342 DVAKI
+2342 
-2347 RKDAETAMA
+2347 
-2356 DDIKSR
+2356 

-2369 SGAKFDSFDHNFM
+2369 SGAEFEAFDHNFM

-2401 EIGKTYAESTSG
+2401 GIGKTYAEKMLEDKYKENRIINELARNTLKTNNGDKYASLEYLNSLLTETWTDKKRVRGQIKVIKSG
-2413 NIFRSGFG
+2413 KK
-2421 DFYLREIRNGLA
+2421 LP
-2433 EGKQFDEVKEKLLAH
+2433 EGNVF
-2448 HAGMYEKAGGNTD
+2448 
-2461 MYGDFISDYET
+2461 
-2472 LQQLKESDLPKRNLY
+2472 LY
-2487 TVEIPDNDGKN
+2487 TVEIPDNTGSN

-2521 ILINDKKGSYQDD
+2521 ISGNDTEGSYEEE

-2599 YVIFNEED
+2599 YVIFNEKD
-2607 LQIKDRISFMKGK
+2607 LEIKDRISFMRGYR
-2620 KKASET
+2620 SRWENSGYT
-2626 VLPEDESSFKGTV
+2626 ERE
-2639 VSDADGTK
+2639 DGTK
-2647 VLNNLDNV
+2647 ISRNAKEAEDNGTFTEGTFRKMYGVSKKDFNLLVSLGLIKNTEWHHTGKTFKRSDYYSWADSSYSLNGESNYTLTEEGKIDYSNLENSLAQKYLDNKKEISKLSKDFDAKKWEYIQQV
-2655 AKEYDKFSK
+2655 EKRNIPSLEEFTERKINKRTDDYLTEEEKKQRAERHNYISTVVAQSGISSFERKQMHENTDTEYRNKANERKAQEIEQIKSEYQKEYQDAYGEDIRYNGEVEKRNMEVEEHNLNANNGKEDVLMQIAGIMGMDNENSRRITEFISRTAKEDEAKQARAEEIKTFNKRVDERIENKKKEIENFIEEGKKSGEITERTRIQSEPRYFVTTKEEMSGKYGWFEASARYNLPRYYSGIEFSNKESYDKYWSMQRELYQIQSEK
-2664 NRPWTFLGDVAK
+2664 IYQQAE
-2676 ALSARQHGSKS
+2676 KS
-2687 QYATFETVNGQVVT
+2687 
-2701 IRLSDH
+2701 D
-2707 NASTR
+2707 
-2712 NFDNAGRENGISI
+2712 GII
-2725 VISRKPNQ
+2725 
-2733 GITNDGNARLVEFF
+2733 
-2747 YPDKALQKAEGKPL
+2747 
-2761 AEIVRSIKQAL
+2761 
-2772 YSGEYTD
+2772 
-2779 TTGLAEIQEVNADQQ
+2779 
-2794 EVRGGVVYGATVGG
+2794 YGATVGG
-2808 KIYMNGSALNP
+2808 KIYMNKSALNP

-2857 VKNDPNYSDLNTDDE
+2857 VKNDPNYSDLKTDDE

-2877 HSRLTGRD
+2877 HSRLTGKD

-2901 TTSEISKTNALISKL
+2901 TTSEISQTNSLIYKL
-2916 KKWLSD
+2916 KNWLSD

-2933 WTKEEASRVSLEDF
+2933 WTKEEASSVSLEDF

-3037 GFRRYANVEYN
+3037 WFRRYANVEYN

-3090 KIYIVFPNATGSRD
+3090 KIYVVLPNATGSRD

-3120 EMLGENFDLFLDNIY
+3120 EMLGEDFDLFLDNIY
-3135 SAANKTIKSRI
+3135 SAANKTIRDRI
-3146 DGIAEKQG
+3146 DSIAEKQG
-3154 ISRRIATEEYLA
+3154 LSRRVATEEYLA
-3166 MVAEDVTPNDYNA
+3166 MVAEDVTPNDVNTS
-3179 GWFSKV
+3179 WFSKV
-3185 KASFLK
+3185 KARFIQ
-3191 LLEKLGI
+3191 LLSKLGI

-3210 YIVWRS
+3210 YIVWKS
-3216 YDNLKNKAQ
+3216 YDNLKRKAQ
-3225 MTTSEIAKNKQTE
+3225 MTISEIAKNKQTE
-3238 QRLLKQTSTEQFA
+3238 QRLLKQTSAEQFA
-3251 AEHSSEY
+3251 AEGSAVY
-3258 NNSEESRIIEES
+3258 RVSEESRIIEES

-3361 NETGMKWD
+3361 NETGIKWNNQ
-3369 DISIFYQEE
+3369 SIFYQEE

-3387 VSQKDYIEILINAI
+3387 VSQKDYIEILIDAI

-3422 RSYNYRDEIFEQGI
+3422 RSYNYRDQIFEQGI
-3436 SVVGRAE
+3436 SVVGRAS
-3443 ELNTNTNKYYELFFG
+3443 ELNTNVSRYYESFFG
-3458 EQPYNIVVGVYAGNR
+3458 KEPYNIIVGVYAGNR
-3473 GADGE
+3473 GSDGE

-3492 IGNIIKS
+3492 VGNIIKS
-3499 ATDNTGEFDP
+3499 ATDNKGDFDQ
-3509 NNPDIRFRMADEAPK
+3509 NNPDIRFRIGEEAPK
-3524 TKMDIAT
+3524 TRADIVT
-3531 ESLLKAGARKEA
+3531 ESLIKAGARKDA
-3543 ATNVRLHAMKAIGKS
+3543 ATSVRLHAMKAIGKS

-3569 AKYSDENVSTLR
+3569 TKYSDENVSTLR

-3596 DSQDIRYIFS
+3596 DSQDIIYIFS

-3637 SIMNKKLAEAKTKK
+3637 SIMNKKLAEAKDQ
-3651 NEKVAKA
+3651 EERKVAKA

-3668 LSMLRELLKD
+3668 LSKLDELMKG
-3678 LPTNAKDKY
+3678 LPTMDDAKKQY
-3687 NKIVERYETDE
+3687 GKVQERYEDSIDE
-3698 TLRMELDAELEAYEM
+3698 NLRMELDAELEAYEM

-3796 SKKKKARKELIRKLA
+3796 SKKKKARKKLIRKLA

-4021 KGSVDSEK
+4021 KGEVEEK
-4029 DINKDTD
+4029 QDKDKKKED
-4036 TDMSSTITGA
+4036 LSSTITGS
-4046 IIKRTANTNP
+4046 IIKRTPNTKQ
-4056 IDLTTDAL
+4056 IDLTSDAL
-4064 SALYQNIDEM
+4064 SVLYQNIDEM
-4074 EDWAAYAQIRE
+4074 EDWAAYAQLRE

-4091 NYRTFRN
+4091 EYNTFKK
-4098 RLKNMKSVHGSGDVL
+4098 RLNNMKSVHGAGDKL
-4113 YRNFV
+4113 YDNFV
-4118 NAVRTAVNKDTSVNS
+4118 SAIKTAVNKDTSVNAREN
-4133 KTDRFWKNI
+4133 KFFKNV

-4156 PAIKQIL
+4156 PAIKQLL
-4163 GYPAIFGEADLID
+4163 GYPAIFGEADLKD
-4176 IIKNTIHPY
+4176 IIKNTINPY
-4185 KSFKWAME
+4185 GAFKWAME

-4204 GNAGWVQLE
+4204 GNAGWTQLE

-4298 RSNELANIIYSLFRN
+4298 RSNNVADIIFSLFRN

-4325 VRNLSRI
+4325 VRNLSRV
-4332 SSTNRYNK
+4332 SSKDRYNK

-4345 AHRLV
+4345 AHRLMQ
-4350 LEEGFTEE
+4350 EEGFTEE
-4358 HAEKVAREMTN
+4358 HAKKVAREMTN

-4379 VIFGYVLNTL
+4379 VLFGYVMNTL

-4507 LLTNMVYGVINAAN
+4507 LLTNMVYGVINAAQ

-4527 SDFRDLLFTIINA
+4527 SDFRDLILTIINA

-4554 ITEEGLNERLS
+4554 ITEEGMNESLS
-4565 QGEIEEIFNKFVD
+4565 QGEITEIYDKFVD

-4585 GIIAPFAKEDYQTRK
+4585 GILAPFAKEDYQTIK
-4600 TAGKEFKKQV
+4600 TAGKQFKKQV

>member
-1 MGNVNKLYNNIIKDF
+1 MDNKNLQKVYE
-16 SEKEIGNEK
+16 S
-25 QFETAMKSENNVK
+25 AK
-38 KLYDALVKKGYKESQ
+38 KHYSMPD
-53 IGNYDTFSSLILPK
+53 YDTFTKDMQDDGKRRSFYSSMQKEYSMPDYDTFVK
-67 NPPITGEETKI
+67 DMGFSVNPPITGEETKI

-100 PRQQLIPQADLVQQA
+100 PRQQLIPQADLVQQS
-115 KENIPTPTA
+115 KENVPTPTA
-124 DNNYTIVGKPRQTEY
+124 DNNYMMVGSQRQTEY
-139 PKEQPSWWESF
+139 PKEQPSWWESA
-150 YKGLGAG
+150 YKGLAAG
-157 IGRVGGALIDIANIA
+157 IGRVGGGLLDLANIV
-172 SSNRIISPNTFIDP
+172 SSNRIVSPNTFVDP

-202 TPSYE
+202 TPSYQ
-207 EKLNDKIVITNP
+207 EKLNDKITITKP
-219 DGTKKEVYRDPGM
+219 DGTKKEVYRDPFM
-232 RLAKE
+232 RDAKMVE
-237 VDEWANEMSM
+237 EWANKMSM
-247 EARPYYGEKDFL
+247 EARPYFGEKDFI
-259 DLLKSGEIGKA
+259 DLLKSGEFGNA
-270 LQLGLAVT
+270 FQLGLAT
-278 TESAIPMLVGSNP
+278 ATESAPQMLLGSNLL
-291 IGRIFLGTTT
+291 GRVILGTTT
-301 SADHY
+301 AADQY
-306 AMLREE
+306 AMLKEE
-312 MPDMPEWKRVSSSIG
+312 MPDMPEWKRVSSAIG
-327 AGVFEQFF
+327 AGFFEQFF
-335 ESKGVNPVKWFGKKG
+335 EQIGVNPVKWFKTKG
-350 YKQGMDEA
+350 YRQGLEEA
-358 EEWAARM
+358 ERWAADL

-372 LGLFGKNFAKD
+372 LGYFGKNFAKS
-383 VATEG
+383 VTEEG
-388 LEEVATS
+388 LEEVVTS
-395 ASNDALN
+395 GANDTLN

-407 IDRDSMGNG
+407 IDRDSEGTG
-416 IEQQYEDAKRA
+416 IINQYEDAKRV
-427 NPNLTIEQFALEKAR
+427 NPNLTIGQFALEKVR
-442 SYLNDFIGGSLA
+442 SYLNDFIGGAMA
-454 GAYMGTTARGLGEGY
+454 GAYMGATARGLGEGY
-469 SRVAGRE
+469 SRIAGQE
-476 ERQANEYIKR
+476 QRQQNEYVKR
-486 AVNEQAAATGTDAY
+486 AINEQAQSTGQDAY
-500 KIAEGVYLGTP
+500 EIAKGVYFGTP
-511 EAKAVID
+511 ESKAVID

-523 NIEDAV
+523 NIEDAI
-529 NTEVDAISNNGNI
+529 TAEVDAISNNGNI
-542 ISVTDGYG
+542 ISVSDGYG

-555 VKGNIEFV
+555 VKGNV
-563 EGMEGQIDR
+563 ALTYTDYGKALIDR
-572 NKSDEM
+572 DNSDEQV
-578 IYIRNQNGKTIP
+578 YIRNNEGKIIP
-590 VPAKDLIV
+590 MAIKDAILQSQ
-598 LDIYDAEAYKQYH
+598 YDAEEYKQFQ

-622 ETFKVGDNVYLT
+622 ETFNVGDNVYLT
-634 ANGEIIR
+634 SNGEIIR

-688 VAYSDGDNIY
+688 VAYSDGENIY
-698 TQQENKIINNGTGEV
+698 IPKGNRIINNETGEI
-713 VQEFAT
+713 VQEFET

-742 SENKAENEGASADG
+742 SENQSENDGAPASE
-756 QNTLQEN
+756 QNVLQEN
-763 QTETQQNVNQA
+763 QTEEQQNVIQA
-774 EQQTPSYPLTEDGEP
+774 EQQIPSYPLTEDGEP
-789 DFSQMTAEQSIQ
+789 DFSQMTSEQSIQ

-820 SKAKKSYT
+820 SDAQKSYT

-840 QAIKAEQQQIM
+840 QAIKEEQQKII
-851 ADREA
+851 AEREA

-872 LRKLQRTSE
+872 YRKLQRTSE

-887 LAEQRQARIEQ
+887 LAEQRQARIEK
-898 EKAEKTAEFTG
+898 EKTEKTAEFTG

-916 PKIEGNSYTRTLPD
+916 PKIYGNSYTRTLPD

-977 DAQARQ
+977 DVQARQ

-1034 LTDNAANY
+1034 LNENAANY
-1042 GFTPEQIAS
+1042 GFTPEQISS
-1051 VNNPRLVLV
+1051 VNNPRIVLV
-1060 LDEDLPYNTE
+1060 LDEDLPYNTD

-1079 KKTQSTTEKSV
+1079 KKTQSSTEKSV
-1090 AAGKRMTESVVNLI
+1090 AAGKRMTESVVNQI

-1229 RQTNAFEETPKDKF
+1229 RQTNAFDETPMDKF

-1256 GVAKFRELLDLYNNA
+1256 GVAKFRELLDLYNNS
-1271 AKDNVGGQQAIFG
+1271 AKDHIGGQQAIFG
-1284 EATKEDIKQ
+1284 EITKEDVKQ
-1293 SIIELYGKRRQ
+1293 SIIELYGKRGQ

-1310 SETETVNPLPS
+1310 SETETVNPLQI
-1321 VQGSERTPG
+1321 VQGSEQTE
-1330 QQSEAGEIRQPATGE
+1330 QQSEAAEI
-1345 IREIREDRAQEKKE
+1345 
-1359 SAKSATLLDVVRT
+1359 
-1372 LYTKGKEAAS
+1372 
-1382 KLFQRSFFDVAQ
+1382 
-1394 TPKFMKDLGLRGDKF
+1394 
-1409 TIKYGVIARHL
+1409 
-1420 DKDGSHALTEK
+1420 
-1431 DWSQLPNAL
+1431 
-1440 QNPFAISKLDSKED
+1440 KED
-1454 SYRIYTTVQTDS
+1454 VSVDIPIVQY
-1466 GEFVVVGADVKNAG
+1466 VMQQ
-1480 RDIEVNAISTVFGR
+1480 
-1494 RNNANLPQN
+1494 QN
-1503 EEVIYRS
+1503 KLS
-1510 DEITPEQSSLL
+1510 EQVA
-1521 ERPNFAQYP
+1521 E
-1530 TEQELSIGKDSETT
+1530 
-1544 PNLQADNISQAES
+1544 NISQAES
-1557 EVNANPTEAQKEEGQ
+1557 EVNTNPTEAQKEAGNYKKGHVKIDGYDITIEQPKGSTRSGVDENGNKWETKMNNTYGYIRGTQ
-1572 SEVSA
+1572 SVDSDH
-1577 EQLPTQQV
+1577 
-1585 TTSKEKIEDVGEKIG
+1585 IDVF
-1600 GAKKDKIKEYADK
+1600 
-1613 IKEIEKDSSDI
+1613 
-1624 LSDIAKLPLS
+1624 LSDNPTEGNVYVVDQI
-1634 KIYNFDYDALR
+1634 NQETGEFDEHKVMY
-1645 KEGVSNEIITLLET
+1645 G
-1659 MKKFIP
+1659 
-1665 SKPRTEYKL
+1665 
-1674 RRWANNVFSL
+1674 
-1684 YSMALRIVSMDGAT
+1684 
-1698 QQEWVN
+1698 
-1704 RILSISDLKRRYDA
+1704 
-1718 YMSVGGFDSGI
+1718 
-1729 NTGGAGLLQLGK
+1729 
-1741 ESGHY
+1741 
-1746 DSDGKWKS
+1746 
-1754 SEGKWYVNNAGK
+1754 
-1766 YSGIYDTKEDAVQA
+1766 
-1780 LKNFSSSESTK
+1780 
-1791 GEKKIEFSV
+1791 
-1800 YTSRKD
+1800 
-1806 GKSFITIKGKP
+1806 
-1817 SIVIQNGFDTARQA
+1817 
-1831 IDYVQNNYNDLVSKY
+1831 
-1846 SKMKEKTEVSF
+1846 F
-1857 NSNRERQG
+1857 NSMEEARE
-1865 KDWRSG
+1865 
-1871 KDVTAEEFRSTFG
+1871 A
-1884 FRGVEFG
+1884 
-1891 NWANQRERQD
+1891 
-1901 ALNRAFDALMDLSEA
+1901 
-1916 IGKSPRSLS
+1916 
-1925 LNGEL
+1925 
-1930 AIAFGARGSGRAAA
+1930 
-1944 HYEPSKTVINL
+1944 
-1955 TKTQG
+1955 
-1960 AGSLAHEWW
+1960 
-1969 HAVDNYF
+1969 
-1976 AKRRGEKHGFNT
+1976 
-1988 EREGYKYDRER
+1988 
-1999 KEFSS
+1999 
-2004 DKERK
+2004 
-2009 EVTDA
+2009 
-2014 FKKLV
+2014 
-2019 SDINAS
+2019 
-2025 DYGKRSSMYAEL
+2025 
-2037 KSNYWKSP
+2037 
-2045 TELGAR
+2045 
-2051 AFASWVERKLSELGI
+2051 
-2066 VNDYLSNNPIPKGF
+2066 YLSNYSEGWKIGTITEVRKDEFKKWIDSSKRKTKPF
-2080 EEYVDSFYPYP
+2080 SEYSSVNKTAGQNEADVQKSISTSI
-2091 LESDFD
+2091 ES
-2097 ILDNSFDNL
+2097 
-2106 FNTIQEKIDEE
+2106 T
-2117 TGKVI
+2117 
-2122 LFNIAPVSE
+2122 
-2131 SIMTESQKLAFDAVS
+2131 MTDSQKLAFDAIS
-2146 EMLGNAGIPV
+2146 EMLDKAGIPV
-2156 EVMSDE
+2156 ETLTDE
-2162 QMQQLAGDGEAVLQA
+2162 QMNQLANEA
-2177 SMGALDRTARTIRN
+2177 S
-2191 WVKRGV
+2191 
-2197 RGKSLTIDLPVSVK
+2197 
-2211 TKIRNVM
+2211 
-2218 GRDFDSHNITSNSLV
+2218 
-2233 HILNNH
+2233 
-2239 GEGGKKLSDG
+2239 
-2249 SIPLREE
+2249 
-2256 DLELIPYIMV
+2256 
-2266 APDRVEKSSTD
+2266 
-2277 MSGRESVRFY
+2277 
-2287 KDLSNGYVV
+2287 
-2296 VVEKEYKNSP
+2296 
-2306 NDMETITMW
+2306 
-2315 AEKSSAATNAQSKT
+2315 
-2329 APDTLV
+2329 
-2335 RNAIRST
+2335 
-2342 DVAKI
+2342 
-2347 RKDAETAMA
+2347 
-2356 DDIKSR
+2356 

-2369 SGAKFDSFDHNFM
+2369 SGAEFDAFDHSHM
-2382 GTGEGA
+2382 GEGEGA
-2388 QAYGWGSYVTEVK
+2388 QAYGWGSYVTEVE
-2401 EIGKTYAESTSG
+2401 EIGRTYAESTSG

-2421 DFYLREIRNGLA
+2421 DFYLSEIIKGLA
-2433 EGKQFDEVKEKLLAH
+2433 QEKRFDDIKQSLLAH
-2448 HAGMYEKAGGNTD
+2448 HAEMYKKAGGNTD

-2472 LQQLKESDLPKRNLY
+2472 LQQLKESDLPQRNLY
-2487 TVEIPDNDGKN
+2487 TVEIPDNTGSN

-2521 ILINDKKGSYQDD
+2521 ISGNDTEGSYEEE

-2565 GEEAASKFLSRAGF
+2565 GEEASSKFLSRAGF

-2599 YVIFNEED
+2599 YVIFNEKD
-2607 LQIKDRISFMKGK
+2607 LEIKDRISFMRGYR
-2620 KKASET
+2620 SRWENSGYT
-2626 VLPEDESSFKGTV
+2626 ERE
-2639 VSDADGTK
+2639 DGTK
-2647 VLNNLDNV
+2647 ISRNAKEAEDNGTFTEGTFRKMYGVSKKDFNLLVSLGLIKNTEWHHTGKTFKRSDYYSWADSSYSLNGESNYTLTEEGKIDYSNLENSLAQKYLDNKKEISKLSKDFDAKKWEYIQQV
-2655 AKEYDKFSK
+2655 EKRNIPSLEEFTERKINKRTDDYLTEEEKKQRAERHNYISTVVAQSGISSFERKQMHENTDTEYRNKANERKAQEIEQIKSEYQKEYQDAYGEDIRYNGEVEKRNMEVEEHNLNANNGKEDVLMQIAGIMGMDNENSRRITEFISHTAKEDEAKQARAEEIKAFNKRVDERIENKKKEIENFIEEGKKSGEITERTRIQSEPRYFVTTKEEMSGKYGWFEASARYNLPRYYSGIEFSNKESYDKYWSMQRELYQIQSEK
-2664 NRPWTFLGDVAK
+2664 IYQQAE
-2676 ALSARQHGSKS
+2676 KS
-2687 QYATFETVNGQVVT
+2687 
-2701 IRLSDH
+2701 D
-2707 NASTR
+2707 
-2712 NFDNAGRENGISI
+2712 GII
-2725 VISRKPNQ
+2725 
-2733 GITNDGNARLVEFF
+2733 
-2747 YPDKALQKAEGKPL
+2747 
-2761 AEIVRSIKQAL
+2761 
-2772 YSGEYTD
+2772 
-2779 TTGLAEIQEVNADQQ
+2779 
-2794 EVRGGVVYGATVGG
+2794 YGATVGG
-2808 KIYMNGSALNP
+2808 KIYMNKSALNP

-2857 VKNDPNYSDLNTDDE
+2857 VKNDPNYSDLKTDDE

-2877 HSRLTGRD
+2877 HSRLTGKD

-2901 TTSEISKTNALISKL
+2901 TTSEISQTNSLIYKL
-2916 KKWLSD
+2916 KNWLSD

-2933 WTKEEASRVSLEDF
+2933 WTKEEASSVSLEDF

-2967 LPDNFGETATVP
+2967 LPDNFGETATIP

-2992 VSGYFVSEEA
+2992 ISGYFVSDKA

-3007 RNKYPAYVITMSE
+3007 RNKYPSYIVTISD
-3020 DGESLEFERF
+3020 DGESLEFEKF
-3030 NPTNKTR
+3030 TPTIRTR
-3037 GFRRYANVEYN
+3037 GYRRYANVEYN
-3048 RMRRTAENLAQ
+3048 RTIRTAESLAQ

-3090 KIYIVFPNATGSRD
+3090 KIYVVLPNATGSRD

-3120 EMLGENFDLFLDNIY
+3120 EMLGEDFDLFLDNIY
-3135 SAANKTIKSRI
+3135 SAANKTIRDRI
-3146 DGIAEKQG
+3146 DSIAEKQG
-3154 ISRRIATEEYLA
+3154 LSRRVATEEYLA
-3166 MVAEDVTPNDYNA
+3166 MVAEDVTPNDVNTS
-3179 GWFSKV
+3179 WFSKV
-3185 KASFLK
+3185 KARFIQ
-3191 LLEKLGI
+3191 LLSKLGI

-3210 YIVWRS
+3210 YIVWKS
-3216 YDNLKNKAQ
+3216 YDNLKRKSQ
-3225 MTTSEIAKNKQTE
+3225 MTISEIAKNKQTE
-3238 QRLLKQTSTEQFA
+3238 QRLLKQTSAEQFA
-3251 AEHSSEY
+3251 AENSSAY
-3258 NNSEESRIIEES
+3258 NEIVEEEINNVRYRTVTDPKEIEFLENQPKTKAYRAMQVIDGKLYSPMAAAVDGKLTNPIELNKWEKSEERPDLAKPVIDEKTGEQKKDKNGNLVFGFILDKGIKDATNKKATSVQARYNPYIHASRSPLNDQFKSAWIRPNLVTVEVEIPNSELTSGYKAEKAKDSVGEVEWKSGSVSSILAKKGNPRRVILSRYDKPIRVVKNDEVARMIYEMVGNEIAIPENVVTPQLRVELEKAGVKVGDPEKGVIKTPQLEEAIKRGLLVDNSLLEDTSEIESIIEEA

-3278 APNGRP
+3278 ASNGNP

-3295 RTKAFKDWFG
+3295 RTKSFKDWFG

-3651 NEKVAKA
+3651 NGKVAKA

-3668 LSMLRELLKD
+3668 LSKLDEIMKGLSTMD
-3678 LPTNAKDKY
+3678 DAKKQY
-3687 NKIVERYETDE
+3687 GKVQERYEDSIDE
-3698 TLRMELDAELEAYEM
+3698 DYRMELDAELEAYEM
-3713 YFSYLETISPIMDN
+3713 YFSYLETISPIIDN

-3824 QVNSELK
+3824 RVNSELK

-3885 YVGMKQATEELNKA
+3885 YVGMKQATEELDKA

-4021 KGSVDSEK
+4021 KGEVEEK
-4029 DINKDTD
+4029 QDKDKKKED
-4036 TDMSSTITGA
+4036 LSSTITGS
-4046 IIKRTANTNP
+4046 IIKRTPNTKQ
-4056 IDLTTDAL
+4056 IDLTSDAL
-4064 SALYQNIDEM
+4064 SVLYQNIDEM
-4074 EDWAAYAQIRE
+4074 EDWAAYAQLRE

-4091 NYRTFRN
+4091 EYNTFKK
-4098 RLKNMKSVHGSGDVL
+4098 RLNNMKSVHGAGDKL
-4113 YRNFV
+4113 YDNFV
-4118 NAVRTAVNKDTSVNS
+4118 SAIKTAVNKDTSVNAREN
-4133 KTDRFWKNI
+4133 KFFKNV

-4156 PAIKQIL
+4156 PAIKQLL
-4163 GYPAIFGEADLID
+4163 GYPAIFGEADLKD
-4176 IIKNTIHPY
+4176 VIKNTINPY
-4185 KSFKWAME
+4185 GAFKWAME

-4204 GNAGWVQLE
+4204 GNAGWTQLE

-4237 PNRFMDAIVCAA
+4237 PNRFMDAIVCAT

-4298 RSNELANIIYSLFRN
+4298 RSNNVADIIFSLFRN

-4325 VRNLSRI
+4325 VRNLSRV
-4332 SSTNRYNK
+4332 SSKDRYNK

-4345 AHRLV
+4345 AHRLE
-4350 LEEGFTEE
+4350 LEEGMTKEQS
-4358 HAEKVAREMTN
+4358 EKVAREMTN
-4369 RQIAKDSISL
+4369 KQIAKDSISL
-4379 VIFGYVLNTL
+4379 VLFGYVMNTL

-4435 DWMWSI
+4435 DWMWSA

-4449 TLLSTPLTDEIERTV
+4449 TLLSTPLTDEIERTA
-4464 SNSYKLA
+4464 SNAYKLA

-4496 CVKTGIGINPD
+4496 CIKTGTGINPD
-4507 LLTNMVYGVINAAN
+4507 LLTNMVYGVINAAQ

-4527 SDFRDLLFTIINA
+4527 SDFRDLILTIINA

-4554 ITEEGLNERLS
+4554 ITEEGLNESLS
-4565 QGEIEEIFNKFVD
+4565 QGEITEIYDKFVD

-4585 GIIAPFAKEDYQTRK
+4585 GILAPFAKEDYQTIK

>member
-1 MGNVNKLYNNIIKDF
+1 MGNVNKLYKNIIKDF

-25 QFETAMKSENNVK
+25 QFESAMKSEKNVR
-38 KLYDALVKKGYKESQ
+38 KLYDALVSKGYNESQ

-93 PEKNAQM
+93 PEKNTQM
-100 PRQQLIPQADLVQQA
+100 PRQQLIPQTDLVQQA

-124 DNNYTIVGKPRQTEY
+124 DNNYMMVGSPRQTEY
-139 PKEQPSWWESF
+139 TKEQPSWWESA
-150 YKGLGAG
+150 YKGLAAG
-157 IGRVGGALIDIANIA
+157 IGRVGGGLLDLANIV
-172 SSNRIISPNTFIDP
+172 SSNRIVSPNTFVDP

-202 TPSYE
+202 TPSYQ
-207 EKLNDKIVITNP
+207 EKLNDKITITKP
-219 DGTKKEVYRDPGM
+219 DGTKKEVYRDPFM
-232 RLAKE
+232 RDAKMVE
-237 VDEWANEMSM
+237 EWANKMSM
-247 EARPYYGEKDFL
+247 EARPYFGEKDFI
-259 DLLKSGEIGKA
+259 DLLKSGEFGNA
-270 LQLGLAVT
+270 FQLGLAT
-278 TESAIPMLVGSNP
+278 ATESAPQMLLGSNLL
-291 IGRIFLGTTT
+291 GRVILGTTT
-301 SADHY
+301 AADQY
-306 AMLREE
+306 AMLKEE
-312 MPDMPEWKRVSSSIG
+312 MPDMPEWKRVSSAIG
-327 AGVFEQFF
+327 AGFFEQFF
-335 ESKGVNPVKWFGKKG
+335 EQMGVNPVKWFKTKG
-350 YKQGMDEA
+350 YRQGLEEA
-358 EEWAARM
+358 ERWAADL

-372 LGLFGKNFAKD
+372 LGYFGKNFAKS
-383 VATEG
+383 VTEEG
-388 LEEVATS
+388 LEEVVTS
-395 ASNDALN
+395 GANDTLN

-407 IDRDSMGNG
+407 IDRDSEGTG
-416 IEQQYEDAKRA
+416 IINQYEDAKRV
-427 NPNLTIEQFALEKAR
+427 NPNLTIGQFALEKVR
-442 SYLNDFIGGSLA
+442 SYLNDFIGGAMA
-454 GAYMGTTARGLGEGY
+454 GAYMGATARGLGEGY
-469 SRVAGRE
+469 SRIAGQE
-476 ERQANEYIKR
+476 QRQQNEYVKR
-486 AVNEQAAATGTDAY
+486 AINEQAQSTGQDAY
-500 KIAEGVYLGTP
+500 EIAKGVYFGTP
-511 EAKAVID
+511 ESKAVID

-523 NIEDAV
+523 NIEDAI
-529 NTEVDAISNNGNI
+529 TAEVDAISNNGNI

-1256 GVAKFRELLDLYNNA
+1256 GVAKFRELLDLYNNS
-1271 AKDNVGGQQAIFG
+1271 AKDHIGGQQAIFG
-1284 EATKEDIKQ
+1284 EVTKEDIKQ
-1293 SIIELYGKRRQ
+1293 SIIELYGKRGQ
-1304 NQETGS
+1304 NEETGS
-1310 SETETVNPLPS
+1310 SETETVNPLQS
-1321 VQGSERTPG
+1321 VQGNERTPE
-1330 QQSEAGEIRQPATGE
+1330 QQSEAGESRQTATGE
-1345 IREIREDRAQEKKE
+1345 IAQQV
-1359 SAKSATLLDVVRT
+1359 S
-1372 LYTKGKEAAS
+1372 
-1382 KLFQRSFFDVAQ
+1382 
-1394 TPKFMKDLGLRGDKF
+1394 
-1409 TIKYGVIARHL
+1409 
-1420 DKDGSHALTEK
+1420 
-1431 DWSQLPNAL
+1431 
-1440 QNPFAISKLDSKED
+1440 
-1454 SYRIYTTVQTDS
+1454 
-1466 GEFVVVGADVKNAG
+1466 
-1480 RDIEVNAISTVFGR
+1480 
-1494 RNNANLPQN
+1494 
-1503 EEVIYRS
+1503 
-1510 DEITPEQSSLL
+1510 
-1521 ERPNFAQYP
+1521 
-1530 TEQELSIGKDSETT
+1530 
-1544 PNLQADNISQAES
+1544 DNISQAES
-1557 EVNANPTEAQKEEGQ
+1557 EVNTNPTEAQKEAGNYKKGHVKIDGYDITIEQPKGSTRSGVDESGNKWETKMNNTYGYIRGTQSVDGDHIDVFLSDNPTEGNVYVVDQ
-1572 SEVSA
+1572 INQKTGEFDEHKVMYGFNSIEEAREAYLSNYSE
-1577 EQLPTQQV
+1577 
-1585 TTSKEKIEDVGEKIG
+1585 GWKIG
-1600 GAKKDKIKEYADK
+1600 
-1613 IKEIEKDSSDI
+1613 
-1624 LSDIAKLPLS
+1624 
-1634 KIYNFDYDALR
+1634 
-1645 KEGVSNEIITLLET
+1645 
-1659 MKKFIP
+1659 
-1665 SKPRTEYKL
+1665 
-1674 RRWANNVFSL
+1674 
-1684 YSMALRIVSMDGAT
+1684 
-1698 QQEWVN
+1698 
-1704 RILSISDLKRRYDA
+1704 
-1718 YMSVGGFDSGI
+1718 
-1729 NTGGAGLLQLGK
+1729 
-1741 ESGHY
+1741 
-1746 DSDGKWKS
+1746 
-1754 SEGKWYVNNAGK
+1754 
-1766 YSGIYDTKEDAVQA
+1766 
-1780 LKNFSSSESTK
+1780 
-1791 GEKKIEFSV
+1791 
-1800 YTSRKD
+1800 
-1806 GKSFITIKGKP
+1806 TI
-1817 SIVIQNGFDTARQA
+1817 
-1831 IDYVQNNYNDLVSKY
+1831 
-1846 SKMKEKTEVSF
+1846 TEVSKDEF
-1857 NSNRERQG
+1857 KKWIDSSKRKTKPFSEYSSVNKTAGQNEVSVKPRKKLDLYKFVLKGDEKRPVLSGVHYKDGMANATDGHILVRIKTEYPKEMEG
-1865 KDWRSG
+1865 KTIKKNGEEVLGRYPNVESVLPKEMGNTFPVNIDELKEQRNKILDTIKKEWNDNG
-1871 KDVTAEEFRSTFG
+1871 KKIP
-1884 FRGVEFG
+1884 
-1891 NWANQRERQD
+1891 
-1901 ALNRAFDALMDLSEA
+1901 LYKYLDLSHINVNIGGLKIDMKYNDFDRMVEA
-1916 IGKSPRSLS
+1916 LEMTGINSLS
-1925 LNGEL
+1925 LDWREYGSRLVGKSDDALIL
-1930 AIAFGARGSGRAAA
+1930 AI
-1944 HYEPSKTVINL
+1944 L
-1955 TKTQG
+1955 Q
-1960 AGSLAHEWW
+1960 
-1969 HAVDNYF
+1969 
-1976 AKRRGEKHGFNT
+1976 
-1988 EREGYKYDRER
+1988 
-1999 KEFSS
+1999 
-2004 DKERK
+2004 
-2009 EVTDA
+2009 
-2014 FKKLV
+2014 
-2019 SDINAS
+2019 
-2025 DYGKRSSMYAEL
+2025 
-2037 KSNYWKSP
+2037 
-2045 TELGAR
+2045 
-2051 AFASWVERKLSELGI
+2051 
-2066 VNDYLSNNPIPKGF
+2066 
-2080 EEYVDSFYPYP
+2080 
-2091 LESDFD
+2091 
-2097 ILDNSFDNL
+2097 
-2106 FNTIQEKIDEE
+2106 DEE
-2117 TGKVI
+2117 NENTYGEVKLTDEAVVQKS
-2122 LFNIAPVSE
+2122 IAPATE
-2131 SIMTESQKLAFDAVS
+2131 STMTESQQLAFDAVS
-2146 EMLGNAGIPV
+2146 EMLDKAGIPV
-2156 EVMSDE
+2156 ETLTDE
-2162 QMQQLAGDGEAVLQA
+2162 QMNQLA
-2177 SMGALDRTARTIRN
+2177 N
-2191 WVKRGV
+2191 
-2197 RGKSLTIDLPVSVK
+2197 
-2211 TKIRNVM
+2211 
-2218 GRDFDSHNITSNSLV
+2218 
-2233 HILNNH
+2233 
-2239 GEGGKKLSDG
+2239 G
-2249 SIPLREE
+2249 S
-2256 DLELIPYIMV
+2256 
-2266 APDRVEKSSTD
+2266 T
-2277 MSGRESVRFY
+2277 
-2287 KDLSNGYVV
+2287 
-2296 VVEKEYKNSP
+2296 
-2306 NDMETITMW
+2306 
-2315 AEKSSAATNAQSKT
+2315 
-2329 APDTLV
+2329 
-2335 RNAIRST
+2335 
-2342 DVAKI
+2342 
-2347 RKDAETAMA
+2347 
-2356 DDIKSR
+2356 

-2369 SGAKFDSFDHNFM
+2369 SGAKFDSFDHSFM

-2388 QAYGWGSYVTEVK
+2388 QAYGWGSYVTEV
-2401 EIGKTYAESTSG
+2401 EGIGRTYAESTSG

-2448 HAGMYEKAGGNTD
+2448 HSEMYKKAGGNTD

-2472 LQQLKESDLPKRNLY
+2472 LQQLNESDLPQRNLY
-2487 TVEIPDNDGKN
+2487 TVEIPDNTGSN

-2521 ILINDKKGSYQDD
+2521 ISGNDTEGSYEEE

-2599 YVIFNEED
+2599 YVIFNEKD
-2607 LQIKDRISFMKGK
+2607 LEIKDRISFMRGYR
-2620 KKASET
+2620 SRWENSGYT
-2626 VLPEDESSFKGTV
+2626 ERE
-2639 VSDADGTK
+2639 DGTK
-2647 VLNNLDNV
+2647 ISRNAKEAEDNGTFTEGTFRKMYGVSKKDFNLLVSLGLIKNTEWHHTGKTFKRSDYYSWADSSYSLNGESNYTLTEEGKIDYSNLENSLAQKYLDNKKEISKLSKDFDAKKWEYIQQV
-2655 AKEYDKFSK
+2655 EKRNIPSLEEFTERKINKRTDDYLTEEEKKQRAERHNYISTVVAQSGISSFERKQMHEDTDTEYRNKANNRKAQEIEQRKSEYQKEYQDAYGEDIRYNGEVEKRNMEAEEHNLNANNGKEGVLMQIAGIMGMDNENSRRITEFISRTAKEDEAKQARAEEIKAFNKRVDERIENKKKEIEKFIEEGKKSGEIKERTRIQSEPRYFVTTKEEMSGKYGWFEASARYNLPRYYSGIEFSNKESYDKYWSMQRELYQIQSEK
-2664 NRPWTFLGDVAK
+2664 IYQQAE
-2676 ALSARQHGSKS
+2676 KS
-2687 QYATFETVNGQVVT
+2687 
-2701 IRLSDH
+2701 D
-2707 NASTR
+2707 
-2712 NFDNAGRENGISI
+2712 GII
-2725 VISRKPNQ
+2725 
-2733 GITNDGNARLVEFF
+2733 
-2747 YPDKALQKAEGKPL
+2747 
-2761 AEIVRSIKQAL
+2761 
-2772 YSGEYTD
+2772 
-2779 TTGLAEIQEVNADQQ
+2779 
-2794 EVRGGVVYGATVGG
+2794 YGATVGG
-2808 KIYMNGSALNP
+2808 KIYMNKSALNP

-2857 VKNDPNYSDLNTDDE
+2857 VKNDPNYSDLKTDDE

-2877 HSRLTGRD
+2877 HSRLTGKD

-2901 TTSEISKTNALISKL
+2901 TASEISQTNSLIYKL
-2916 KKWLSD
+2916 KNWLSD

-2933 WTKEEASRVSLEDF
+2933 WTKEEASSVSLEDF

-2967 LPDNFGETATVP
+2967 LPDNFGETATIP

-2992 VSGYFVSEEA
+2992 ISGYFVSDEA

-3007 RNKYPAYVITMSE
+3007 RNKYPSYIVTISD
-3020 DGESLEFERF
+3020 DGESLEFEKF
-3030 NPTNKTR
+3030 TPTIRTR
-3037 GFRRYANVEYN
+3037 GYRRYANVEYN
-3048 RMRRTAENLAQ
+3048 RTIRTAESLAQ

-3090 KIYIVFPNATGSRD
+3090 KIYVVLPNATGSRD

-3120 EMLGENFDLFLDNIY
+3120 EMLGEDFDLFLDNIY
-3135 SAANKTIKSRI
+3135 SAANKTIRDRI
-3146 DGIAEKQG
+3146 DSIAEKQEL
-3154 ISRRIATEEYLA
+3154 SRRVATEEYLA
-3166 MVAEDVTPNDYNA
+3166 MVAEDVTPNDVNTS
-3179 GWFSKV
+3179 WFSKV
-3185 KASFLK
+3185 KARFIQ
-3191 LLEKLGI
+3191 LLSKLGT

-3210 YIVWRS
+3210 YIVWKS
-3216 YDNLKNKAQ
+3216 YDNLKRKSQ
-3225 MTTSEIAKNKQTE
+3225 MTISEIAKNKQTE
-3238 QRLLKQTSTEQFA
+3238 QRLLKQTSAEQFA
-3251 AEHSSEY
+3251 AENSSAY
-3258 NNSEESRIIEES
+3258 NEIVEEEINNVRYRTVTDPKEIEFLENQPKTKAYRAMQVIDGKLYSPMAAAVDGKLTNPIELNKWEKSEERPDLAKPVIDEKTGEQKKDKNGNLVFGFILDKGIKDATNKKATSVQARYNPYIHASRSPLNDQFKSAWIRPNLVTVEVEMPNSELTSGYKAEKAKDSVGEVEWKSGSVSSILAKKGNPRRVILSRYDKPIRVVKNDEVARMIYEMVGNEIAIPENVVTPQLRVELEKVGVKVGDPEKGVIKTPQLEEAIKRGLLVDNSLLEDTSEIESIIEEES
-3270 KANGTYMK
+3270 N
-3278 APNGRP
+3278 
-3284 TNLTERQWAQV
+3284 
-3295 RTKAFKDWFG
+3295 
-3305 DWENDPENAS
+3305 WES
-3315 KVVDENGEPRVI
+3315 
-3327 DGLYLNI
+3327 
-3334 RERNPIKRLDSS
+3334 
-3346 INKANNYVNKISEIE
+3346 
-3361 NETGMKWD
+3361 
-3369 DISIFYQEE
+3369 
-3378 KAYNLLESI
+3378 
-3387 VSQKDYIEILINAI
+3387 
-3401 RKGISP
+3401 
-3407 SIVVAYRYGEINERE
+3407 
-3422 RSYNYRDEIFEQGI
+3422 
-3436 SVVGRAE
+3436 
-3443 ELNTNTNKYYELFFG
+3443 
-3458 EQPYNIVVGVYAGNR
+3458 
-3473 GADGE
+3473 
-3478 ILLTPA
+3478 
-3484 TKLGLVEN
+3484 
-3492 IGNIIKS
+3492 
-3499 ATDNTGEFDP
+3499 
-3509 NNPDIRFRMADEAPK
+3509 DIRFRMADEAPK

-3543 ATNVRLHAMKAIGKS
+3543 ATSVRLHAMKAIGKS

-3668 LSMLRELLKD
+3668 LSKLRELLKD
-3678 LPTNAKDKY
+3678 LPTDAKDKY

-3713 YFSYLETISPIMDN
+3713 YFSYLETISPIVDN

-3796 SKKKKARKELIRKLA
+3796 SKKKKARKKLIRKLA

-4021 KGSVDSEK
+4021 KGEVEEK
-4029 DINKDTD
+4029 QDKDKKKED
-4036 TDMSSTITGA
+4036 LSSTITGS
-4046 IIKRTANTNP
+4046 IIKRTPNTKQ
-4056 IDLTTDAL
+4056 IDLTSDAL
-4064 SALYQNIDEM
+4064 SVLYQNIDEM
-4074 EDWAAYAQIRE
+4074 EDWAAYAQLRE

-4091 NYRTFRN
+4091 EYNTFKK
-4098 RLKNMKSVHGSGDVL
+4098 RLNNMKSVHGAGDKL
-4113 YRNFV
+4113 YDNFV
-4118 NAVRTAVNKDTSVNS
+4118 SAIKTAVNKDTSVNAREN
-4133 KTDRFWKNI
+4133 KFFKNV

-4156 PAIKQIL
+4156 PAIKQLL
-4163 GYPAIFGEADLID
+4163 GYPAIFGEADLKD
-4176 IIKNTIHPY
+4176 IIKNTINPY
-4185 KSFKWAME
+4185 GAFKWAME

-4204 GNAGWVQLE
+4204 GNAGWTQLE

-4298 RSNELANIIYSLFRN
+4298 RSNNVADIIFSLFRN

-4325 VRNLSRI
+4325 VRNLSRV
-4332 SSTNRYNK
+4332 SSKDRYNK

-4345 AHRLV
+4345 AHRLMQ
-4350 LEEGFTEE
+4350 EEGFTEE
-4358 HAEKVAREMTN
+4358 HAKKVAREMTN

-4379 VIFGYVLNTL
+4379 VLFGYVMNTL

-4507 LLTNMVYGVINAAN
+4507 LLTNMVYGVINAAQ

-4527 SDFRDLLFTIINA
+4527 SDFRDLILTIINA

-4554 ITEEGLNERLS
+4554 ITEEGMNESLS
-4565 QGEIEEIFNKFVD
+4565 QGEITEIYDKFVD

-4585 GIIAPFAKEDYQTRK
+4585 GILAPFAKEDYQTIK
-4600 TAGKEFKKQV
+4600 TEGKQFKKQV

>member
-1 MGNVNKLYNNIIKDF
+1 MDNKNLQKVYE
-16 SEKEIGNEK
+16 S
-25 QFETAMKSENNVK
+25 AK
-38 KLYDALVKKGYKESQ
+38 KHYSMPD
-53 IGNYDTFSSLILPK
+53 YDTFTKDMQDDGKRRSFYSSMQKEYSMPDYDTFVK
-67 NPPITGEETKI
+67 DMGFSVNPPITGEETKI

-100 PRQQLIPQADLVQQA
+100 PRQQLIPQADLVQQS
-115 KENIPTPTA
+115 KENVPTPTA
-124 DNNYTIVGKPRQTEY
+124 DNNYMMVGSPRQTEY
-139 PKEQPSWWESF
+139 PKEQPSWWESA
-150 YKGLGAG
+150 YKGLAAG
-157 IGRVGGALIDIANIA
+157 IGRVGGGLLDLANIV
-172 SSNRIISPNTFIDP
+172 SSNRIVSPNTFVDP

-202 TPSYE
+202 TPSYQ
-207 EKLNDKIVITNP
+207 EKLNDKITITKP
-219 DGTKKEVYRDPGM
+219 DGTKKEVYRDPFM
-232 RLAKE
+232 RDAKMVE
-237 VDEWANEMSM
+237 EWANKMSM
-247 EARPYYGEKDFL
+247 EARPYFGEKDFI
-259 DLLKSGEIGKA
+259 DLLKSGEFGNA
-270 LQLGLAVT
+270 FQLGLAT
-278 TESAIPMLVGSNP
+278 ATESAPQMLLGSNLL
-291 IGRIFLGTTT
+291 GRVILGTTT
-301 SADHY
+301 AADQY
-306 AMLREE
+306 AMLKEE
-312 MPDMPEWKRVSSSIG
+312 MPDMPEWKRVSSAIG
-327 AGVFEQFF
+327 AGFFEQFF
-335 ESKGVNPVKWFGKKG
+335 EQMGVNPVKWFKTKG
-350 YKQGMDEA
+350 YRQGLEEA
-358 EEWAARM
+358 ERWAADL

-372 LGLFGKNFAKD
+372 LGYFGKNFAKS
-383 VATEG
+383 VTEEG
-388 LEEVATS
+388 LEEVVTS
-395 ASNDALN
+395 GANDTLN

-407 IDRDSMGNG
+407 IDRDSEGTG
-416 IEQQYEDAKRA
+416 IINQYEDAKRV
-427 NPNLTIEQFALEKAR
+427 NPNLTIGQFALEKVR
-442 SYLNDFIGGSLA
+442 SYLNDFIGGAMA
-454 GAYMGTTARGLGEGY
+454 GAYMGATARGLGEGY
-469 SRVAGRE
+469 SRIAGQE
-476 ERQANEYIKR
+476 QRQQNEYVKR
-486 AVNEQAAATGTDAY
+486 AINEQAQSTGQDAY
-500 KIAEGVYLGTP
+500 EIAKGVYFGTP
-511 EAKAVID
+511 ESKAVID

-523 NIEDAV
+523 NIEDAI
-529 NTEVDAISNNGNI
+529 TAEVDAISNNGNI
-542 ISVTDGYG
+542 ISVSDGYG

-555 VKGNIEFV
+555 VKGNV
-563 EGMEGQIDR
+563 ALTYTDYGKALIDR
-572 NKSDEM
+572 DNSDEQV
-578 IYIRNQNGKTIP
+578 YIRNNEGKIIP
-590 VPAKDLIV
+590 MAIKDAILQSQ
-598 LDIYDAEAYKQYH
+598 YDAEEYKQFQ
-611 IAREKARYYSQ
+611 IAREKARYY
-622 ETFKVGDNVYLT
+622 
-634 ANGEIIR
+634 
-641 DEAGNPLTSQVT
+641 SQVT

-688 VAYSDGDNIY
+688 VAYSDGENIY
-698 TQQENKIINNGTGEV
+698 VPKGNRIINNETGEI
-713 VQEFAT
+713 VQEFET

-742 SENKAENEGASADG
+742 SENKAENEGAPSSE
-756 QNTLQEN
+756 QNVLQEN
-763 QTETQQNVNQA
+763 QTEEQQNVIQE
-774 EQQTPSYPLTEDGEP
+774 EQPAPSYPLTEEGEP
-789 DFSQMTAEQSIQ
+789 DFSQMTADQSIQ

-811 IDAFIANNL
+811 IDSFIANNL
-820 SKAKKSYT
+820 SDAQKSYT

-840 QAIKAEQQQIM
+840 QAIKEEQQKII

-881 TLSDAR
+881 TLSDAN
-887 LAEQRQARIEQ
+887 LAEQRQAKLEKEQ
-898 EKAEKTAEFTG
+898 AEKTAEFTG
-909 KTTFKES
+909 KPTFKES
-916 PKIEGNSYTRTLPD
+916 TKIEGNAYTRTLPD
-930 GTKIRGKYTIV
+930 GTKVKGKYYIV

-957 TTEGFPTVD
+957 TTEGFPTVE

-1034 LTDNAANY
+1034 LNENAANY
-1042 GFTPEQIAS
+1042 GFTPEQIES
-1051 VNNPRLVLV
+1051 VNNPRIVLV
-1060 LDEDLPYNTE
+1060 LDEDLPYNTD

-1079 KKTQSTTEKSV
+1079 KKTQSSTEKSV
-1090 AAGKRMTESVVNLI
+1090 AAGKRMTESVVNQI

-1199 GEYSLIDEINEA
+1199 GEYSLIDGINEA

-1229 RQTNAFEETPKDKF
+1229 RQTNAFDETPMDKF

-1256 GVAKFRELLDLYNNA
+1256 GVAKFRELLDLYNNS
-1271 AKDNVGGQQAIFG
+1271 AKDHIGGQQAIFG
-1284 EATKEDIKQ
+1284 EITKEDVKQ
-1293 SIIELYGKRRQ
+1293 SIIELYGKRGQ

-1310 SETETVNPLPS
+1310 SETETVNPLQI
-1321 VQGSERTPG
+1321 VQGSEQTE
-1330 QQSEAGEIRQPATGE
+1330 QQSEAAEI
-1345 IREIREDRAQEKKE
+1345 
-1359 SAKSATLLDVVRT
+1359 
-1372 LYTKGKEAAS
+1372 
-1382 KLFQRSFFDVAQ
+1382 
-1394 TPKFMKDLGLRGDKF
+1394 
-1409 TIKYGVIARHL
+1409 
-1420 DKDGSHALTEK
+1420 
-1431 DWSQLPNAL
+1431 
-1440 QNPFAISKLDSKED
+1440 KED
-1454 SYRIYTTVQTDS
+1454 VSVDIPIVQY
-1466 GEFVVVGADVKNAG
+1466 VMQQ
-1480 RDIEVNAISTVFGR
+1480 
-1494 RNNANLPQN
+1494 QN
-1503 EEVIYRS
+1503 KLS
-1510 DEITPEQSSLL
+1510 EQVA
-1521 ERPNFAQYP
+1521 E
-1530 TEQELSIGKDSETT
+1530 
-1544 PNLQADNISQAES
+1544 NISQAES
-1557 EVNANPTEAQKEEGQ
+1557 EVNTNPTEAQKEAGNYKKGHVKIDGYDITIEQPKGSTRSGVDENGNKWETTMNNTYGYIRGTQSVDGDHIDVFLSDNPTEGNVYVVDQ
-1572 SEVSA
+1572 INQETGEFDEHKVMYGFNSMEEAREAYLSNYSEGWKIGTITEVRKDEFKKWIDSSKRKTKPFSEYSSVNKTAGQNEVSVKPRKKLDLYKFVLKRDETRPVSGVHYKDGMA
-1577 EQLPTQQV
+1577 NATDGHILVRVKTEYPKEMEGKTIKKNGEEVLDKYPNVESVLPKEMGNTFPVNIDELKEQINKILDTIK
-1585 TTSKEKIEDVGEKIG
+1585 KEWNDNGKKIPLYKYLDLSHVNVNIG
-1600 GAKKDKIKEYADK
+1600 GLKIDMK
-1613 IKEIEKDSSDI
+1613 
-1624 LSDIAKLPLS
+1624 
-1634 KIYNFDYDALR
+1634 YNDFDRMVEAL
-1645 KEGVSNEIITLLET
+1645 EMT
-1659 MKKFIP
+1659 
-1665 SKPRTEYKL
+1665 
-1674 RRWANNVFSL
+1674 
-1684 YSMALRIVSMDGAT
+1684 
-1698 QQEWVN
+1698 
-1704 RILSISDLKRRYDA
+1704 
-1718 YMSVGGFDSGI
+1718 GI
-1729 NTGGAGLLQLGK
+1729 N
-1741 ESGHY
+1741 
-1746 DSDGKWKS
+1746 
-1754 SEGKWYVNNAGK
+1754 
-1766 YSGIYDTKEDAVQA
+1766 
-1780 LKNFSSSESTK
+1780 
-1791 GEKKIEFSV
+1791 
-1800 YTSRKD
+1800 
-1806 GKSFITIKGKP
+1806 
-1817 SIVIQNGFDTARQA
+1817 
-1831 IDYVQNNYNDLVSKY
+1831 
-1846 SKMKEKTEVSF
+1846 
-1857 NSNRERQG
+1857 
-1865 KDWRSG
+1865 
-1871 KDVTAEEFRSTFG
+1871 
-1884 FRGVEFG
+1884 
-1891 NWANQRERQD
+1891 
-1901 ALNRAFDALMDLSEA
+1901 
-1916 IGKSPRSLS
+1916 SLS
-1925 LNGEL
+1925 LDWREYGSRLVGKSDDALILAVLQGEENEN
-1930 AIAFGARGSGRAAA
+1930 AYG
-1944 HYEPSKTVINL
+1944 EVKL
-1955 TKTQG
+1955 TD
-1960 AGSLAHEWW
+1960 E
-1969 HAVDNYF
+1969 AV
-1976 AKRRGEKHGFNT
+1976 
-1988 EREGYKYDRER
+1988 
-1999 KEFSS
+1999 
-2004 DKERK
+2004 
-2009 EVTDA
+2009 VQ
-2014 FKKLV
+2014 KKI
-2019 SDINAS
+2019 S
-2025 DYGKRSSMYAEL
+2025 
-2037 KSNYWKSP
+2037 
-2045 TELGAR
+2045 
-2051 AFASWVERKLSELGI
+2051 
-2066 VNDYLSNNPIPKGF
+2066 
-2080 EEYVDSFYPYP
+2080 
-2091 LESDFD
+2091 
-2097 ILDNSFDNL
+2097 
-2106 FNTIQEKIDEE
+2106 
-2117 TGKVI
+2117 
-2122 LFNIAPVSE
+2122 PVSE
-2131 SIMTESQKLAFDAVS
+2131 STMTDSQKLAFDAIS
-2146 EMLGNAGIPV
+2146 EMLDKAGIPV
-2156 EVMSDE
+2156 ETLTDE
-2162 QMQQLAGDGEAVLQA
+2162 QMNQLA
-2177 SMGALDRTARTIRN
+2177 N
-2191 WVKRGV
+2191 
-2197 RGKSLTIDLPVSVK
+2197 
-2211 TKIRNVM
+2211 
-2218 GRDFDSHNITSNSLV
+2218 
-2233 HILNNH
+2233 
-2239 GEGGKKLSDG
+2239 G
-2249 SIPLREE
+2249 S
-2256 DLELIPYIMV
+2256 
-2266 APDRVEKSSTD
+2266 T
-2277 MSGRESVRFY
+2277 
-2287 KDLSNGYVV
+2287 
-2296 VVEKEYKNSP
+2296 
-2306 NDMETITMW
+2306 
-2315 AEKSSAATNAQSKT
+2315 
-2329 APDTLV
+2329 
-2335 RNAIRST
+2335 
-2342 DVAKI
+2342 
-2347 RKDAETAMA
+2347 
-2356 DDIKSR
+2356 

-2369 SGAKFDSFDHNFM
+2369 SGAKFDSFDHSFM

-2388 QAYGWGSYVTEVK
+2388 QAYGWGSYVTEV
-2401 EIGKTYAESTSG
+2401 EGIGRTYAESTSG

-2448 HAGMYEKAGGNTD
+2448 HSEMYKKAGGNTD

-2472 LQQLKESDLPKRNLY
+2472 LQQLNESDLPQRNLY
-2487 TVEIPDNDGKN
+2487 TVEIPDNTGSN

-2521 ILINDKKGSYQDD
+2521 ISGNDTEGSYEEE

-2607 LQIKDRISFMKGK
+2607 LKIKDRISFMRK
-2620 KKASET
+2620 KKKSAPDT
-2626 VLPEDESSFKGTV
+2626 RLPEDESSFKGTV
-2639 VSDADGTK
+2639 VSSTDGTNI
-2647 VLNNLDNV
+2647 LNNLDNLAKDQEKSIDNRTRSFLGNV
-2655 AKEYDKFSK
+2655 AK
-2664 NRPWTFLGDVAK
+2664 TLG
-2676 ALSARQHGSKS
+2676 ARHYGSNS
-2687 QYATFETVNGQVVT
+2687 QYATFETVNGQIVT
-2701 IRLSDH
+2701 IRLADH

-2712 NFDNAGRENGISI
+2712 NFDNSGRENGISI

-2733 GITNDGNARLVEFF
+2733 GIINDGNAHLVEFF
-2747 YPDKALQKAEGKPL
+2747 YPDKALQKADGKPL
-2761 AEIVRSIKQAL
+2761 AEIVRSIKQTL

-2779 TTGLAEIQEVNADQQ
+2779 TTGLAQRQEVNIVQADD
-2794 EVRGGVVYGATVGG
+2794 VRGGIVYGATVGG
-2808 KIYMNGSALNP
+2808 KIYLNGSALNP
-2819 ETPIHEYTHIWDNAC
+2819 ESPLHEYTHIWDNAC

-2857 VKNDPNYSDLNTDDE
+2857 VKNDPNYSDLKTDDE

-2877 HSRLTGRD
+2877 HSRLTGKD

-2901 TTSEISKTNALISKL
+2901 TTSEISQTNSLIYKL
-2916 KKWLSD
+2916 KNWLSD

-2933 WTKEEASRVSLEDF
+2933 WTKEEASSVSLEDF

-2967 LPDNFGETATVP
+2967 LPDNFGETATIP

-2992 VSGYFVSEEA
+2992 VSGYFVSDEA

-3007 RNKYPAYVITMSE
+3007 RNKYPSYIVTISD
-3020 DGESLEFERF
+3020 DGESLEFEKF
-3030 NPTNKTR
+3030 TPTIRTR
-3037 GFRRYANVEYN
+3037 GYRRYANVEYN
-3048 RMRRTAENLAQ
+3048 RTIRTAESLAQ

-3090 KIYIVFPNATGSRD
+3090 KIYVVLPNATGSRD

-3120 EMLGENFDLFLDNIY
+3120 EMLGEDFDLFLDNIY
-3135 SAANKTIKSRI
+3135 SAANKTIRDRI
-3146 DGIAEKQG
+3146 DSIAEKQEL
-3154 ISRRIATEEYLA
+3154 SRRVATEEYLA
-3166 MVAEDVTPNDYNA
+3166 MVAEDVTPNDVNTS
-3179 GWFSKV
+3179 WFSKV
-3185 KASFLK
+3185 KARFIQ
-3191 LLEKLGI
+3191 LLSKLGI

-3210 YIVWRS
+3210 YIVWKS
-3216 YDNLKNKAQ
+3216 YDNLKRKAQ
-3225 MTTSEIAKNKQTE
+3225 MTISEIAKNKQTE
-3238 QRLLKQTSTEQFA
+3238 QRLLKQTSAEQFA
-3251 AEHSSEY
+3251 AENSSANNEIVEEEINNVRYRTVTDPKEIEFLENQPKTKAYRAMQVIDGKLYSPMAAAVDGKLTNPIELNKWEKSEERPDLAKPVIDEKTGEQKKDKNGNLVFGFILDKGIKDATNKKATSVQARY
-3258 NNSEESRIIEES
+3258 NPYIHASRSPLNDQFKSAWIRPNLVTVEVEMPNSELTSGYKAEKAKDSVGEVEWKSGSVSSILAKKGNPRRVILSRYDKPIRVVKNDEVARMIYEMVGNEIAIPENVVTPQLRVELEKVGVKVGDPEKGVIKTPQLEEAIKRGLLVDNSLLEDTSEIESIIEEA

-3278 APNGRP
+3278 APNGNP

-3315 KVVDENGEPRVI
+3315 KVVDENGEPMVVYHGTLSKGITKFDKELVGSRYSYDEKGFFFISNKKIGEDYSVS
-3327 DGLYLNI
+3327 
-3334 RERNPIKRLDSS
+3334 EFDSS
-3346 INKANNYVNKISEIE
+3346 KKGEVINSFISLKNPLFVDSEWCKENGLGSRVFKENDVIEFWDNYQSLMIEESE
-3361 NETGMKWD
+3361 
-3369 DISIFYQEE
+3369 
-3378 KAYNLLESI
+3378 YNDGVI
-3387 VSQKDYIEILINAI
+3387 ITDGKNYM
-3401 RKGISP
+3401 
-3407 SIVVAYRYGEINERE
+3407 VVA
-3422 RSYNYRDEIFEQGI
+3422 FEPTQ
-3436 SVVGRAE
+3436 
-3443 ELNTNTNKYYELFFG
+3443 
-3458 EQPYNIVVGVYAGNR
+3458 
-3473 GADGE
+3473 
-3478 ILLTPA
+3478 
-3484 TKLGLVEN
+3484 
-3492 IGNIIKS
+3492 IKS
-3499 ATDNTGEFDP
+3499 ATDNTGDFDP

-3668 LSMLRELLKD
+3668 LSKLRELLKD
-3678 LPTNAKDKY
+3678 LPTDAKDKY

-3777 FVNEIDRIGKEGR
+3777 FVNEIYRIGKEGR

-3796 SKKKKARKELIRKLA
+3796 SRKKKTRKELIRKLA
-3811 NFDLSDIPAYTQE
+3811 NFDLRDIPAYTQE

-3885 YVGMKQATEELNKA
+3885 YVGMKQATEELDKA

-3908 NKLSEELHKKSDIL
+3908 NKLSESLHKKSDIL

-3958 KMGISEEDIENIA
+3958 KMGISEEDVENIA

-4021 KGSVDSEK
+4021 KGEVEEK
-4029 DINKDTD
+4029 QDKDKKKED
-4036 TDMSSTITGA
+4036 LSSTITGS
-4046 IIKRTANTNP
+4046 IIKRTPNTKQ
-4056 IDLTTDAL
+4056 IDLTSDAL
-4064 SALYQNIDEM
+4064 SVLYQNIDEM
-4074 EDWAAYAQIRE
+4074 EDWAAYAQLRE

-4091 NYRTFRN
+4091 EYNTFKK
-4098 RLKNMKSVHGSGDVL
+4098 RLNNMKSVHGAGDKL
-4113 YRNFV
+4113 YKNFV
-4118 NAVRTAVNKDTSVNS
+4118 SAIKTAVNKDTSVNAREN
-4133 KTDRFWKNI
+4133 KFFKNV

-4156 PAIKQIL
+4156 PAIKQLL
-4163 GYPAIFGEADLID
+4163 GYPAIFGEADLKD
-4176 IIKNTIHPY
+4176 VIKNTINPY
-4185 KSFKWAME
+4185 GAFKWAME

-4204 GNAGWVQLE
+4204 GNAGWTQLE

-4298 RSNELANIIYSLFRN
+4298 RSNNVADIIFSLFRN

-4325 VRNLSRI
+4325 VRNLSRV
-4332 SSTNRYNK
+4332 SSKNRYNK

-4345 AHRLV
+4345 AHRLE
-4350 LEEGFTEE
+4350 LEEGMTKEQS
-4358 HAEKVAREMTN
+4358 EKVAREMTN
-4369 RQIAKDSISL
+4369 KQIAKDSISL
-4379 VIFGYVLNTL
+4379 VLFGYVMNTL

-4435 DWMWSI
+4435 DWMWSA

-4449 TLLSTPLTDEIERTV
+4449 TLLSTPLTDEIERTA
-4464 SNSYKLA
+4464 SNAYKLA

-4496 CVKTGIGINPD
+4496 CIKTGIGINPD
-4507 LLTNMVYGVINAAN
+4507 LLTNMVYGVINAAQR
-4521 SDFDSV
+4521 DFDSV
-4527 SDFRDLLFTIINA
+4527 SDFRDLILTIINA

-4554 ITEEGLNERLS
+4554 ITEEGLNESLS
-4565 QGEIEEIFNKFVD
+4565 QGEITEIYDKFVD

-4585 GIIAPFAKEDYQTRK
+4585 GILAPFAKEDYQTIK
-4600 TAGKEFKKQV
+4600 TAGKQFKKQV